1 MPGRPW
7 TLLPT
12 PGAVRQQGVIAPF
25 SRLYGSR
32 RRAGTDVFFMQK
44 EEEKMKK
51 RVISLLLALV
61 LAVSL
66 LPTAAWAA
74 RKTFETYFN
83 EVGLPATATNSTN
96 YSGKWKVTTKDG
108 GEVLKSGALNGSTAS
123 FTLTFTEDTHLSFEY
138 KVSSG
143 SDYNYFYLSKNGQEL
158 TSAGDQFGNNVG
170 WTPYT
175 LDVQKNDILKFG
187 YKKTAD
193 YVAKELDDCVYL
205 CNFTCGTPVVVTFHA
220 NGGTGD
226 DYTQNIYGGKGTLKA
241 NTFTSSGKVFAGW
254 ATAENGTV
262 VYPDG
267 ATIEN
272 VTSDFDLY
280 AVWGDAYTVT
290 FDNGGVR
297 STADVAQ
304 NTALGA
310 AKMPKDPT
318 KKGYTFEGWFNGE
331 TKLTADTVITGNV
344 IYTAKW
350 TPIRYTIK
358 FDRNAA
364 DAVGSMDDISAAYDE
379 EVKLPLCAF
388 TRDGYTFTGW
398 GSYKGEDKVKNLAG
412 KDGAVVTLKASWRG
426 LPVNVIANLN
436 YSDAE
441 NIVRTGAVGNNY
453 NYIVKTDGETQ
464 YSELKSP
471 VRPGYIFDGWY
482 DAAEGGSKISP
493 QYKFTAEDAEN
504 GKTLYAHWTKGIT
517 VHFDGNGYKSTIADK
532 TVKPDE
538 VFSKL
543 PYLSSYSYPANKT
556 LDGWYIKNDDGSFG
570 DAVTKDI
577 DFSSLD
583 EVTLIAKWRDYQY
596 IIKYNVMYNDKSSVT
611 GTMADQPAAFGQN
624 VQLNKCTFTRE
635 GYDFAGWAISSYGST
650 VKYKNGDIINRQWD
664 NWDSED
670 GEKYNLYAVWTQN
683 VFGKAMAAIQSK
695 LPTNNVVRTAG
706 DLGLPTSGDG
716 YTISYVSSNT
726 ELLSNSGMVVLPA
739 SGSATVTL
747 TATITDTVTSKTYTK
762 EYILTL
768 YSATTATTEA
778 ELNAAVSKLT
788 GNFKPVYGT
797 DTNAI
802 TAVEKKLLDAG
813 CEGIAVSIKEAV
825 TDSGNYSGIDQDGTI
840 HYYFNPGMT
849 KYGSYFYT
857 TFVLSKNGASVEKK
871 WYTSIDWDKAKVREA
886 LNTVADTLTVPE
898 TATADMTLPLNANG
912 KGWSKV
918 AWVSNDLALKIG
930 QASYYT
936 STYPIT
942 LNAAEDT
949 TVVLTA
955 TVKCNS
961 VDGVSVTRE
970 FACTVLGGT
979 STGVDYQAK
988 LDNALSAPGLRDFVT
1003 GKKLTADENGVYAVC
1018 NDIQFPTTRDLKIDG
1033 KYTPVVITSSDP
1045 GVIEAPTTPNSARVW
1060 VYRPLPGEAAKTV
1073 TLTMKILDRPNGP
1086 QPGDDLS
1093 TMRVLA
1099 SKEIK
1104 VTVQPLT
1111 QTEIDAEI
1119 ALMERVKVNYWN
1131 GIRNANT
1138 DQNNV
1143 TTDLHAFQE
1152 CYLGT
1157 DGSLTWAYD
1166 RKDLKNHGI
1175 VPVPLDNWYDQQ
1187 IWRLFRSSNA
1197 EVITHENLLVSRR
1210 EESKAVTVTSYLSS
1224 ETLGKY
1230 AEKYPQNADFQKLYQ
1245 QPVTVDLVVTGTQ
1258 YAQGNNEGRVQAA
1271 RRALAARPTVTV
1283 SFSLSGRGMG
1293 FAESDLK
1300 YAEGSTVYDVFSD
1313 LLAEHGYT
1321 CKRRGSYIAA
1331 ITSNSGITLE
1341 EFDEGKNSGWMYRV
1355 NGELVGRYMSAQGLE
1370 DGDRIELYF
1379 TSDWTSEPG
1388 AEGWQKPGKIETIVN
1403 ADGSVT
1409 KIETKSDGTVIETT
1423 TWRDGSTLT
1432 AETSPNGRVETV
1444 EKRADGTTVET
1455 VESAS
1460 GEITASVSVPK
1471 SVGST
1476 RVDIPVS
1483 KPTGSMVAVI
1493 VHPDGTEEIVKGSIV
1508 TETGVALR
1516 AEGDVRL
1523 KVIDNAKRF
1532 NDMANHWA
1540 KDAVE
1545 FASSRELFNGV
1556 GNDAFGP
1563 DRSMTRGMVS
1573 TVLARL
1579 AGADTAGGETWYA
1592 KGTVWAVENG
1602 ISDGTAPEQP
1612 VTREQLAAMLYRYA
1626 GSPAVS
1632 GELGFDDADS
1642 ISAWARDAV
1651 RWCVDNGIL
1660 NGVGGN
1666 RMTPQ
1671 DLARRGQVAAMLMR
1685 FLQATV

>member
-1 MPGRPW
+1 
-7 TLLPT
+7 
-12 PGAVRQQGVIAPF
+12 
-25 SRLYGSR
+25 
-32 RRAGTDVFFMQK
+32 
-44 EEEKMKK
+44 MKK

-61 LAVSL
+61 LALGL

-74 RKTFETYFN
+74 GTTVDDYFL
-83 EVGLPATATNSTN
+83 GMPISADGGSGTTAWKVSGEMLVSGNKGKN
-96 YSGKWKVTTKDG
+96 YST
-108 GEVLKSGALNGSTAS
+108 STL
-123 FTLTFTEDTHLSFEY
+123 TLTFTADTAISFEY
-138 KVSSG
+138 KVSSEEKYDKCTIKLG
-143 SDYNYFYLSKNGQEL
+143 STTIANAISGK
-158 TSAGDQFGNNVG
+158 GD
-170 WTPYT
+170 WTGYT
-175 LDVQKNDILKFG
+175 G
-187 YKKTAD
+187 TANTGD
-193 YVAKELDDCVYL
+193 RLIVTYEKDSGGEDNDDCVYL
-205 CNFTCGTPVVVTFHA
+205 RNFTCGTPVVVTFHA

-226 DYTQNIYGGKGTLKA
+226 DYTQNIYGGEGTLTA
-241 NTFTSSGKVFAGW
+241 NKFTKSGKVFAGW
-254 ATAENGTV
+254 ATSENGEV
-262 VYPDG
+262 VYADG
-267 ATIEN
+267 AKITAEDN
-272 VTSDFDLY
+272 TDLY

-290 FDNGGVR
+290 FDYNDGKTGNATV
-297 STADVAQ
+297 DVAQ
-304 NTALGA
+304 DTAIGA

-331 TKLTADTVITGNV
+331 TKLTAETVITGNV

-358 FDRNAA
+358 FDKNAA
-364 DAVGSMDDISAAYDE
+364 DAVGSMNDISATYDE
-379 EVKLPLCAF
+379 EVQLPLCAF
-388 TRDGYTFTGW
+388 TREGYTFTGW

-453 NYIVKTDGETQ
+453 NYIVKPDGGTQ

-471 VRPGYIFDGWY
+471 VRTGYIFDGWF
-482 DAAEGGSKISP
+482 DAAEGGNEITN
-493 QYKFTAEDAEN
+493 QYKFTAEDAE
-504 GKTLYAHWTKGIT
+504 KDVTLYAHWSEAVTITFDKNGGTFYCAEKKDIRKGT
-517 VHFDGNGYKSTIADK
+517 AYGSL
-532 TVKPDE
+532 PDASMSGKA
-538 VFSKL
+538 F
-543 PYLSSYSYPANKT
+543 
-556 LDGWYIKNDDGSFG
+556 DGWYTAKEGGTKVENDTIFNEDTTLYARYRNYQITVSFNANG
-570 DAVTKDI
+570 GTGEMEKLVCESK
-577 DFSSLD
+577 
-583 EVTLIAKWRDYQY
+583 VAK
-596 IIKYNVMYNDKSSVT
+596 KL
-611 GTMADQPAAFGQN
+611 P
-624 VQLNKCTFTRE
+624 KCTFTRE
-635 GYDFAGWAISSYGST
+635 GYDFTGWSTSSYYSSVSYADEAEYQKT
-650 VKYKNGDIINRQWD
+650 VTWGDTTAT
-664 NWDSED
+664 
-670 GEKYNLYAVWTQN
+670 LYAVW
-683 VFGKAMAAIQSK
+683 KANISKTAIDAINQKIPSD
-695 LPTNNVVRTAG
+695 NIIRTATE
-706 DLGLPTSGDG
+706 LPTSDAG
-716 YTISYVSSNT
+716 YTIAYTSDSALIDSDGRIT
-726 ELLSNSGMVVLPA
+726 LPA
-739 SGSATVTL
+739 SGSTEVTL
-747 TATITDTVTSKTYTK
+747 TATITDTKTSKTYTK

-918 AWVSNDLALKIG
+918 AWVSNDPALKIG

-955 TVKCNS
+955 TVTCNS
-961 VDGVSVTRE
+961 VDGVAVTRE
-970 FACTVLGGT
+970 FECTVPGGT

-988 LDNALSAPGLRDFVT
+988 LDNALSGVGLKDFVT
-1003 GKKLTADENGVYAVC
+1003 GKKLTEENGVYTTS

-1093 TMRVLA
+1093 AMRVLA

-1104 VTVQPLT
+1104 VIVQPLT
-1111 QTEIDAEI
+1111 QAEIDAEL
-1119 ALMERVKVNYWN
+1119 ALMAEVKANYWN

-1143 TTDLHAFQE
+1143 TTDLRAFQE
-1152 CYLGT
+1152 CYLNDNGE
-1157 DGSLTWAYD
+1157 LTWVYD
-1166 RKDLKNHGI
+1166 YKELKNHGI
-1175 VPVPLDNWYDQQ
+1175 IPDELDNWYDLQ

-1197 EVITHENLLVSRR
+1197 DVIAHENLLVTRQND
-1210 EESKAVTVTSYLSS
+1210 SKAVTITSYLSS

-1258 YAQGNNEGRVQAA
+1258 YAQGNNESRVQAA
-1271 RRALAARPTVTV
+1271 SRALAARPTVTV

-1331 ITSNSGITLE
+1331 ITSNGGVTLE

-1355 NGELVGRYMSAQGLE
+1355 NGELVRRYMSAQGLK

-1409 KIETKSDGTVIETT
+1409 KIETKSDGTTVETT
-1423 TWRDGSTLT
+1423 TKPDGSTT
-1432 AETSPNGRVETV
+1432 VAETKPDGSVSTV
-1444 EKRADGTTVET
+1444 EKRADGTEIKTAQP
-1455 VESAS
+1455 AS

-1523 KVIDNAKRF
+1523 KIIDNAKRF
-1532 NDMANHWA
+1532 NDMADHWA

>member
-1 MPGRPW
+1 
-7 TLLPT
+7 
-12 PGAVRQQGVIAPF
+12 
-25 SRLYGSR
+25 
-32 RRAGTDVFFMQK
+32 
-44 EEEKMKK
+44 MKK

-61 LAVSL
+61 LALGL

-74 RKTFETYFN
+74 GTTVDDYFL
-83 EVGLPATATNSTN
+83 GMPISADGGSGTTAWKVSGEMLVSGNKGKN
-96 YSGKWKVTTKDG
+96 YST
-108 GEVLKSGALNGSTAS
+108 STL
-123 FTLTFTEDTHLSFEY
+123 TLTFTADTAISFEY
-138 KVSSG
+138 KVSSEEKYDKCTIKLG
-143 SDYNYFYLSKNGQEL
+143 STTIANAISGKGDWTGYTGTANTGDRLIVTYEKDNGGE
-158 TSAGDQFGNNVG
+158 DN
-170 WTPYT
+170 
-175 LDVQKNDILKFG
+175 
-187 YKKTAD
+187 
-193 YVAKELDDCVYL
+193 DDCVYL
-205 CNFTCGTPVVVTFHA
+205 RNFACGTPLVVTFHA
-220 NGGTGD
+220 NGGTGA
-226 DYTQNIYGGKGTLKA
+226 DYTQNIYGGTGTLMA
-241 NTFTSSGKVFAGW
+241 NTFTNPGKVFAGW
-254 ATAENGTV
+254 ATSAGGAVE
-262 VYPDG
+262 YPDG
-267 ATIEN
+267 AEIKVESAT
-272 VTSDFDLY
+272 DLY
-280 AVWGDAYTVT
+280 AVWGEAYTVT
-290 FDNGGVR
+290 FDYNDSKTNNATVYI
-297 STADVAQ
+297 AQ
-304 NTALGA
+304 NTAIGA
-310 AKMPKDPT
+310 KIPTDPKKT
-318 KKGYTFEGWFNGE
+318 GYIFDGWFNGE
-331 TKLTADTVITGNV
+331 TKLTAETVIGGDVT
-344 IYTAKW
+344 YTAKW
-350 TPIRYTIK
+350 TAIRYIIVLNPGDGVGEKVTL
-358 FDRNAA
+358 
-364 DAVGSMDDISAAYDE
+364 DAVYDKE
-379 EVKLPLCAF
+379 IKLPVNTF
-388 TRDGYTFTGW
+388 TRDGYDFAGW
-398 GSYKGEDKVKNLAG
+398 SEWKSSASGSIQ
-412 KDGAVVTLKASWRG
+412 DGATISNKTATNGATYNLYAAWYGKEVTVT
-426 LPVNVIANLN
+426 VNFN
-436 YSDAE
+436 YDGST
-441 NIVRTGAVGNNY
+441 NTTRICTVGSNY
-453 NYIVKTDGETQ
+453 NYVHGE
-464 YSELKSP
+464 SGSNKLKDP
-471 VRPGYIFDGWY
+471 VRTGYIFDGWF
-482 DAAEGGSKISP
+482 DAAEGGNEIDYS
-493 QYKFTAEDAEN
+493 YNFTAEDAEN

-517 VHFDGNGYKSTIADK
+517 VHFDGNGYTKDIADK
-532 TVKPDE
+532 TVKPDQ
-538 VFSKL
+538 VSSSL
-543 PYLSSYSYPANKT
+543 PYLSDYYYPANKA
-556 LDGWYIKNDDGSFG
+556 LDGWYIKNADGSFG
-570 DAVTKDI
+570 EAVTKDTKF
-577 DFSSLD
+577 DGD

-596 IIKYNVMYNDKSSVT
+596 IIKYSLKYSDKASVT

-624 VQLNKCTFTRE
+624 VKLNKCTFTRE
-635 GYDFAGWAISSYGST
+635 GYDFAGWTTSSWDST
-650 VKYKNGDIINRQWD
+650 VTHQDGAIINRK
-664 NWDSED
+664 WDSWYNED
-670 GEKYNLYAVWTQN
+670 EEKYDLYAVWTQN
-683 VFGKAMAAIQSK
+683 VFGKAVEAIQNK
-695 LPTNNVVRTAG
+695 LPANNIIRAETT
-706 DLGLPTSGDG
+706 LPTSDTG
-716 YTISYVSSNT
+716 YTIAYTSESALISSDGKIT
-726 ELLSNSGMVVLPA
+726 LPESGTA
-739 SGSATVTL
+739 EITV
-747 TATITDTVTSKTYTK
+747 TATITDTATQKTYTK
-762 EYILTL
+762 EYTLTL
-768 YSATTATTEA
+768 YSADVAATEA
-778 ELNAAVSKLT
+778 ELNNAAAALGAK
-788 GNFKPVYGT
+788 NFVPVYGT

-802 TAVEKKLLDAG
+802 TAVEKKLLVAG

-825 TDSGNYSGIDQDGTI
+825 TDSGNYSGIEKDGTI
-840 HYYFNPGMT
+840 HYYFNPSMSG
-849 KYGSYFYT
+849 YGGYFYT
-857 TFVLSKNGASVEKK
+857 TFVLSKNGASVEKE
-871 WYTSIDWDKAKVREA
+871 WYTRIDWDKAKVREA

-898 TATADMTLPLNANG
+898 TATADMKLPLNANG
-912 KGWSKV
+912 KDWSKV
-918 AWVSNDLALKIG
+918 AWVSNDSALKIS

-936 STYPIT
+936 STYPVT

-955 TVKCNS
+955 TVTCNS
-961 VDGVSVTRE
+961 VNGVAVTRE
-970 FACTVLGGT
+970 FECTVPGGT

-988 LDNALSAPGLRDFVT
+988 LDNALFDIGLKDFVT
-1003 GKKLTADENGVYAVC
+1003 GEKLTEENGVYTTI
-1018 NDIQFPTTRDLKIDG
+1018 NDIQFPTTRNLKIDG

-1093 TMRVLA
+1093 AMRVLA

-1111 QTEIDAEI
+1111 QDEIDAEI
-1119 ALMERVKVNYWN
+1119 ALMAKVKAAYWD

-1152 CYLGT
+1152 CYLNDNGE
-1157 DGSLTWAYD
+1157 LTWVYD
-1166 RKDLKNHGI
+1166 YKELKNHGI
-1175 VPVPLDNWYDQQ
+1175 IPDELDNWYDLQ

-1197 EVITHENLLVSRR
+1197 DVVAHENLLVSRR

-1224 ETLGKY
+1224 ETLGRY
-1230 AEKYPQNADFQKLYQ
+1230 AEKYPQNADFQKLYK
-1245 QPVTVDLVVTGTQ
+1245 QPVTIDLVVTGTQ

-1331 ITSNSGITLE
+1331 ITSNSGVTLE

-1355 NGELVGRYMSAQGLE
+1355 NGELVGRYMSAQGLK

-1460 GEITASVSVPK
+1460 GGITASVSVPK

-1508 TETGVALR
+1508 TETGIALR

-1532 NDMANHWA
+1532 NDMADHWA

-1563 DRSMTRGMVS
+1563 DRSMTRGMVN

-1592 KGTVWAVENG
+1592 KGTAWAVENG

-1626 GSPAVS
+1626 GSPTVS
-1632 GELGFDDADS
+1632 GELSFDDTTVIS
-1642 ISAWARDAV
+1642 IWAYDAV

>member
-12 PGAVRQQGVIAPF
+12 PGAERHQGVFAPF

-44 EEEKMKK
+44 EDEKMKK

-74 RKTFETYFN
+74 ET
-83 EVGLPATATNSTN
+83 GPKGKGTADDP
-96 YSGKWKVTTKDG
+96 YLIEDAEDLAKVTGSGHYALANDIDLTDTKYAGKSITPALSDAFSGTFDG
-108 GEVLKSGALNGSTAS
+108 NRHTISGLCINT
-123 FTLTFTEDTHLSFEY
+123 
-138 KVSSG
+138 K
-143 SDYNYFYLSKNGQEL
+143 SKNG
-158 TSAGDQFGNNVG
+158 VG
-170 WTPYT
+170 
-175 LDVQKNDILKFG
+175 LF
-187 YKKTAD
+187 
-193 YVAKELDDCVYL
+193 
-205 CNFTCGTPVVVTFHA
+205 
-220 NGGTGD
+220 
-226 DYTQNIYGGKGTLKA
+226 
-241 NTFTSSGKVFAGW
+241 
-254 ATAENGTV
+254 GTV
-262 VYPDG
+262 NG
-267 ATIEN
+267 ASI
-272 VTSDFDLY
+272 
-280 AVWGDAYTVT
+280 
-290 FDNGGVR
+290 
-297 STADVAQ
+297 Q
-304 NTALGA
+304 NL
-310 AKMPKDPT
+310 KV
-318 KKGYTFEGWFNGE
+318 EG
-331 TKLTADTVITGNV
+331 
-344 IYTAKW
+344 
-350 TPIRYTIK
+350 
-358 FDRNAA
+358 
-364 DAVGSMDDISAAYDE
+364 
-379 EVKLPLCAF
+379 
-388 TRDGYTFTGW
+388 
-398 GSYKGEDKVKNLAG
+398 
-412 KDGAVVTLKASWRG
+412 
-426 LPVNVIANLN
+426 
-436 YSDAE
+436 
-441 NIVRTGAVGNNY
+441 
-453 NYIVKTDGETQ
+453 
-464 YSELKSP
+464 
-471 VRPGYIFDGWY
+471 
-482 DAAEGGSKISP
+482 
-493 QYKFTAEDAEN
+493 
-504 GKTLYAHWTKGIT
+504 
-517 VHFDGNGYKSTIADK
+517 
-532 TVKPDE
+532 
-538 VFSKL
+538 
-543 PYLSSYSYPANKT
+543 
-556 LDGWYIKNDDGSFG
+556 
-570 DAVTKDI
+570 
-577 DFSSLD
+577 
-583 EVTLIAKWRDYQY
+583 
-596 IIKYNVMYNDKSSVT
+596 SVT
-611 GTMADQPAAFGQN
+611 GTNSGFVGGIVGKTQGNVTITNCSFTGSVSATKSGSSNGAGGIVGRVNAGTLKVENCANHATVTAEKASAAGIIGHGGTNEVTITNCYNDGAISGQWYPSGICAQNTNDTSTIQECFNSGSISNTNGGTYCAGISANFKGEAPNCYRTEPGSENVGNNKNGTSILLKNSDAVKNELTDIGFLVSDDGKVSLPWETSSTPAEKNPRITISGNKTMNQTTDGSKQSTTLEAKQVDIDDAQDVEWTIESGADVIELEQPAGANEHNSSIIVKELQPGLATIRATAGDYIATADIRIIPYISALE
-624 VQLNKCTFTRE
+624 LNGTP
-635 GYDFAGWAISSYGST
+635 AA
-650 VKYKNGDIINRQWD
+650 
-664 NWDSED
+664 
-670 GEKYNLYAVWTQN
+670 GEKYKVTVNILDGKLYDEEKYGKLTGFKWTYSDN
-683 VFGKAMAAIQSK
+683 YYD
-695 LPTNNVVRTAG
+695 TTTA
-706 DLGLPTSGDG
+706 TSISGDG
-716 YTISYVSSNT
+716 MEIMVPAGTEGKHLSVSLYTHGQNMIPNSIGGYYKVIEDSNSAA
-726 ELLSNSGMVVLPA
+726 LSNDKADLTIPTEDIKAPTTLELPLSGKRGSAIVWTSSDPDIISDTGVVTLPQET
-739 SGSATVTL
+739 ATVTL
-747 TATITDTVTSKTYTK
+747 TATLTYNGKTEIKTFTIKVWSQAAVDAEGDSEKIEAAIGKLSTLQPQFGKDSNVQTMVETRLANAGFSGVGVMYTGKTPMSATEKEAHSDISENGNITYFYTDLTTTDLTTTLQRFDTYKASFMLTCGRETKTVEIWVTVYWDADKVRDFMTK
-762 EYILTL
+762 EVLDQTTLPELTEKNLTL
-768 YSATTATTEA
+768 PASGKWTTISWTSSDPT
-778 ELNAAVSKLT
+778 
-788 GNFKPVYGT
+788 
-797 DTNAI
+797 I
-802 TAVEKKLLDAG
+802 
-813 CEGIAVSIKEAV
+813 IA
-825 TDSGNYSGIDQDGTI
+825 NDGTI
-840 HYYFNPGMT
+840 T
-849 KYGSYFYT
+849 RST
-857 TFVLSKNGASVEKK
+857 
-871 WYTSIDWDKAKVREA
+871 IDQ
-886 LNTVADTLTVPE
+886 
-898 TATADMTLPLNANG
+898 
-912 KGWSKV
+912 
-918 AWVSNDLALKIG
+918 
-930 QASYYT
+930 QA
-936 STYPIT
+936 
-942 LNAAEDT
+942 
-949 TVVLTA
+949 VLTA
-955 TVKCNS
+955 TFTFNFTSDVTGNEQPIVLYKVFEVTVKGNA
-961 VDGVSVTRE
+961 DAADR
-970 FACTVLGGT
+970 AAL
-979 STGVDYQAK
+979 YQQK
-988 LDNALSAPGLRDFVT
+988 LNDALAAPGLKDFVT
-1003 GKKLTADENGVYAVC
+1003 GAKLTADANGVYTTS

-1093 TMRVLA
+1093 AMRVLA

-1104 VTVQPLT
+1104 VIVQPLT
-1111 QTEIDAEI
+1111 QAEIDAEL
-1119 ALMERVKVNYWN
+1119 ALMAEVKANYWN

-1143 TTDLHAFQE
+1143 TTDLRAFQE
-1152 CYLGT
+1152 CYLNDNGE
-1157 DGSLTWAYD
+1157 LTWVYD
-1166 RKDLKNHGI
+1166 YKELKNHGI
-1175 VPVPLDNWYDQQ
+1175 IPDELDNWYDLQ

-1197 EVITHENLLVSRR
+1197 DVIAHENLLVTRQND
-1210 EESKAVTVTSYLSS
+1210 SKAVTITSYLSS

-1258 YAQGNNEGRVQAA
+1258 YAQGNNESRVQAA
-1271 RRALAARPTVTV
+1271 SRALAARPTVTV

-1331 ITSNSGITLE
+1331 ITSNSGVTLE

-1355 NGELVGRYMSAQGLE
+1355 NGELVGRYMSAQGLN

-1388 AEGWQKPGKIETIVN
+1388 AEGWQKPDRIETIVN

-1460 GEITASVSVPK
+1460 GGITASVSVPK

-1493 VHPDGTEEIVKGSIV
+1493 VHPDGTEEIVRGSVV
-1508 TETGVALR
+1508 TETGIALR
-1516 AEGDVRL
+1516 AEGNVQL
-1523 KVIDNAKRF
+1523 KIIDNAKRF
-1532 NDMANHWA
+1532 NDMADHWA

-1563 DRSMTRGMVS
+1563 DRSMTRGMVG

-1592 KGTVWAVENG
+1592 KGTAWAVENG

>member
-12 PGAVRQQGVIAPF
+12 PGAERHQGVFAPF

-44 EEEKMKK
+44 EDEKMKK

-74 RKTFETYFN
+74 ET
-83 EVGLPATATNSTN
+83 GPKGKGTADDP
-96 YSGKWKVTTKDG
+96 YLIEDAEDLAKVTGSGHYALANDIDLTDTKYAGKSITPALSDAFSGTFDG
-108 GEVLKSGALNGSTAS
+108 NRHTISGLCINT
-123 FTLTFTEDTHLSFEY
+123 
-138 KVSSG
+138 K
-143 SDYNYFYLSKNGQEL
+143 SKNG
-158 TSAGDQFGNNVG
+158 VG
-170 WTPYT
+170 
-175 LDVQKNDILKFG
+175 LF
-187 YKKTAD
+187 
-193 YVAKELDDCVYL
+193 
-205 CNFTCGTPVVVTFHA
+205 
-220 NGGTGD
+220 
-226 DYTQNIYGGKGTLKA
+226 
-241 NTFTSSGKVFAGW
+241 
-254 ATAENGTV
+254 GTV
-262 VYPDG
+262 NG
-267 ATIEN
+267 ASI
-272 VTSDFDLY
+272 
-280 AVWGDAYTVT
+280 
-290 FDNGGVR
+290 
-297 STADVAQ
+297 Q
-304 NTALGA
+304 NL
-310 AKMPKDPT
+310 KV
-318 KKGYTFEGWFNGE
+318 EG
-331 TKLTADTVITGNV
+331 
-344 IYTAKW
+344 
-350 TPIRYTIK
+350 
-358 FDRNAA
+358 
-364 DAVGSMDDISAAYDE
+364 
-379 EVKLPLCAF
+379 
-388 TRDGYTFTGW
+388 
-398 GSYKGEDKVKNLAG
+398 
-412 KDGAVVTLKASWRG
+412 
-426 LPVNVIANLN
+426 
-436 YSDAE
+436 
-441 NIVRTGAVGNNY
+441 
-453 NYIVKTDGETQ
+453 
-464 YSELKSP
+464 
-471 VRPGYIFDGWY
+471 
-482 DAAEGGSKISP
+482 
-493 QYKFTAEDAEN
+493 
-504 GKTLYAHWTKGIT
+504 
-517 VHFDGNGYKSTIADK
+517 
-532 TVKPDE
+532 
-538 VFSKL
+538 
-543 PYLSSYSYPANKT
+543 
-556 LDGWYIKNDDGSFG
+556 
-570 DAVTKDI
+570 
-577 DFSSLD
+577 
-583 EVTLIAKWRDYQY
+583 
-596 IIKYNVMYNDKSSVT
+596 SVT
-611 GTMADQPAAFGQN
+611 GTNSGFVGGIVGKTQGNVTITNCSFTGSVSATKSGSSNGAGGIVGRVNAGTLKVENCANHATVTAEKASAAGIIGHGGTNEVTITNCYNDGAISGQWYPSGICAQNTNDTSTIQECFNSGSISNTNGGTYCAGISANFKGEAPNCYRTEPGSENVGNNKNGTSILLKNSDAVKNELTDIGFLVSDDGKVSLPWETSSTPAEKNPRITISGNKTMNQTTDGSKQSTTLEAKQVDIDDAQDVEWTIESGADVIELEQPAGANEHNSSIIVKELQPGLATIRATAGDYIATADIRIIPYISALE
-624 VQLNKCTFTRE
+624 LNGTP
-635 GYDFAGWAISSYGST
+635 AA
-650 VKYKNGDIINRQWD
+650 
-664 NWDSED
+664 
-670 GEKYNLYAVWTQN
+670 GEKYKVTVNILDGKLYDEEKYGKLTGFKWTYSDN
-683 VFGKAMAAIQSK
+683 YYD
-695 LPTNNVVRTAG
+695 TTTA
-706 DLGLPTSGDG
+706 TSISGDG
-716 YTISYVSSNT
+716 MEIMVPAGTEGKHLSVSLYTHGQNMIPNSIGGYYKVIEDSNSAA
-726 ELLSNSGMVVLPA
+726 LSNDKADLTIPTEDIKAPTTLELPLSGKRGSAIVWTSSDPDIISDTGVVTLPQET
-739 SGSATVTL
+739 ATVTL
-747 TATITDTVTSKTYTK
+747 TATLTYNGKTEIKTFTIKVWSQAAVDAEGDSEKIEAAIGKLSTLQPQFGKDSNVQTMVETRLANAGFSGVGVMYTGKTPMSATEKEAHSDISENGNITYFYTDLTTTDLTTTLQRFDTYKASFMLTCGRETKTVEIWVTVYWDADKVRDFMTK
-762 EYILTL
+762 EVLDQTTLPELTEKNLTL
-768 YSATTATTEA
+768 PASGKWTTISWTSSDPT
-778 ELNAAVSKLT
+778 
-788 GNFKPVYGT
+788 
-797 DTNAI
+797 I
-802 TAVEKKLLDAG
+802 
-813 CEGIAVSIKEAV
+813 IA
-825 TDSGNYSGIDQDGTI
+825 NDGTI
-840 HYYFNPGMT
+840 T
-849 KYGSYFYT
+849 RST
-857 TFVLSKNGASVEKK
+857 
-871 WYTSIDWDKAKVREA
+871 IDQ
-886 LNTVADTLTVPE
+886 
-898 TATADMTLPLNANG
+898 
-912 KGWSKV
+912 
-918 AWVSNDLALKIG
+918 
-930 QASYYT
+930 QA
-936 STYPIT
+936 
-942 LNAAEDT
+942 
-949 TVVLTA
+949 VLTA
-955 TVKCNS
+955 TFTFNFISDVTGNEQPIVLYKVFEVTVKGNA
-961 VDGVSVTRE
+961 DAADR
-970 FACTVLGGT
+970 AAL
-979 STGVDYQAK
+979 YQQK
-988 LDNALSAPGLRDFVT
+988 LNDALAAPGLKDFVT
-1003 GKKLTADENGVYAVC
+1003 GAKLTADANGVYTTS

-1093 TMRVLA
+1093 AMRVLA

-1111 QTEIDAEI
+1111 QDEIDAEI
-1119 ALMERVKVNYWN
+1119 ALMERVKVKVNYWN
-1131 GIRNANT
+1131 GIRNANVER
-1138 DQNNV
+1138 DNV

-1152 CYLGT
+1152 CYLNDNGE
-1157 DGSLTWAYD
+1157 LTWVYD
-1166 RKDLKNHGI
+1166 REDLKNHGI

-1197 EVITHENLLVSRR
+1197 GVVAHENLLVTRQGD
-1210 EESKAVTVTSYLSS
+1210 SKAVTITSYLSS

-1230 AEKYPQNADFQKLYQ
+1230 AEKYPQNADFQKLYK
-1245 QPVTVDLVVTGTQ
+1245 QPVTIDLVVTGTQ

-1271 RRALAARPTVTV
+1271 KRALAVRPTVTV

-1293 FAESDLK
+1293 FTESNLE

-1313 LLAEHGYT
+1313 LLAEHRYT

-1331 ITSNSGITLE
+1331 ITSNSGVTLE

-1355 NGELVGRYMSAQGLE
+1355 NGELVGRYMSAQGLN

-1388 AEGWQKPGKIETIVN
+1388 AEGWQKPDRIETIVN

-1493 VHPDGTEEIVKGSIV
+1493 VHPDGTEEIVRGSVV

-1523 KVIDNAKRF
+1523 KIIDNAKSF
-1532 NDMANHWA
+1532 NDMADHWA

-1556 GNDAFGP
+1556 GNGAFGP

>member
-1 MPGRPW
+1 
-7 TLLPT
+7 
-12 PGAVRQQGVIAPF
+12 
-25 SRLYGSR
+25 
-32 RRAGTDVFFMQK
+32 
-44 EEEKMKK
+44 MKK
-51 RVISLLLALV
+51 RLLSLALAFV
-61 LAVSL
+61 LAFSL
-66 LPTAAWAA
+66 
-74 RKTFETYFN
+74 
-83 EVGLPATATNSTN
+83 LPATAFAATKTLSEYFNGMPISANGGT
-96 YSGKWKVTTKDG
+96 GTTAWKVSGDTLMSG
-108 GEVLKSGALNGSTAS
+108 SAGKSHSTS
-123 FTLTFTEDTHLSFEY
+123 TLTLTFTADTAISFEY
-138 KVSSG
+138 RVSSEEKYDKCTITLG
-143 SDYNYFYLSKNGQEL
+143 STTIANAISGDGDWTGYTGTAKNG
-158 TSAGDQFGNNVG
+158 DQLVV
-170 WTPYT
+170 T
-175 LDVQKNDILKFG
+175 
-187 YKKTAD
+187 YKKD
-193 YVAKELDDCVYL
+193 GSGDKHDDCVYL
-205 CNFTCGTPVVVTFHA
+205 RKFTCGTPVVVTFHA
-220 NGGTGD
+220 NGGTGA

-241 NTFTSSGKVFAGW
+241 NTFINSGKVFAGW
-254 ATAENGTV
+254 ATEADGEV

-280 AVWGDAYTVT
+280 AVWGDACTVR
-290 FDNGGVR
+290 FVNGE
-297 STADVAQ
+297 STRTVDVAK
-304 NTALGA
+304 NTAIGTKIPA
-310 AKMPKDPT
+310 DPKKT
-318 KKGYTFEGWFNGE
+318 GYIFAGWFNGE
-331 TKLTADTVITGNV
+331 TKLTAETTITSDV
-344 IYTAKW
+344 TYTAKW
-350 TPIRYTIK
+350 TPITYTIEL
-358 FDRNAA
+358 NAGGGVGEKVTL
-364 DAVGSMDDISAAYDE
+364 DAVYDQD
-379 EVKLPLCAF
+379 VTLPKNTF
-388 TRDGYTFTGW
+388 TRDGYDFVGW
-398 GSYKGEDKVKNLAG
+398 GNYSGATSASTANQATIKNLANRN
-412 KDGAVVTLKASWRG
+412 GAVVTLYAVWKG
-426 LPVNVIANLN
+426 KEVKVTLDFN
-436 YSDAE
+436 YKGAE
-441 NIVRTGAVGNNY
+441 PIERTGSVGGNFNY
-453 NYIVKTDGETQ
+453 DNGKFSSIETQ
-464 YSELKSP
+464 K
-471 VRPGYIFDGWY
+471 RTGYLFDGWF
-482 DAAEGGSKISP
+482 DAAEGDNEITN
-493 QYKFTAEDAEN
+493 QYKFTAKDAEE
-504 GKTLYAHWTKGIT
+504 GVTLYAHWTKGIT
-517 VHFDGNGYKSTIADK
+517 VHFDGNGYESTIADK

-543 PYLSSYSYPANKT
+543 PYLFSYSYPANKA
-556 LDGWYIKNDDGSFG
+556 LDGWYIKNSDGSFG
-570 DAVTKDI
+570 EAVNKDT

-596 IIKYNVMYNDKSSVT
+596 IIKFNIKNADKSSVN
-611 GTMADQPAAFGQN
+611 GTMADQPAPFGKD
-624 VQLNKCTFTRE
+624 VKLSKCAFTRE
-635 GYDFAGWAISSYGST
+635 GYDFAGWATSSHGP
-650 VKYKNGDIINRQWD
+650 VKYQDEATINRE
-664 NWDSED
+664 WDSWDSDD
-670 GEKYNLYAVWTQN
+670 GETHSLYAVWTQN
-683 VFGKAMAAIQSK
+683 AFGRAVAAIQSK
-695 LPTNNVVRTAG
+695 LPADNIARIAG

-726 ELLSNSGMVVLPA
+726 ELLSDSGIVVLPA
-739 SGSATVTL
+739 SGSAKVTL
-747 TATITDTVTSKTYTK
+747 TATITDKATQETYTK
-762 EYILTL
+762 EYALTL
-768 YSATTATTEA
+768 YSADVAATEA
-778 ELNAAVSKLT
+778 ELNNAVSKLT
-788 GNFKPVYGT
+788 GNFTPVYGT

-802 TAVEKKLLDAG
+802 TAVEKKLLVAG
-813 CEGIAVSIKEAV
+813 CEGITVSVKEAV
-825 TDSGNYSGIDQDGTI
+825 ADSNGYAGIDRDGTI
-840 HYYFNPGMT
+840 HYYFNPNMR
-849 KYGSYFYT
+849 GSGGYFDT
-857 TFVLSKNGASVEKK
+857 TFVLSKNGASVEKE
-871 WYTSIDWDKAKVREA
+871 WRTNIDWDKAKVREA

-898 TATADMTLPLNANG
+898 TATADMKLPQIADEETWSNVTWSSSDTNALAIGSAPYYPYYSPYPVTLKN
-912 KGWSKV
+912 
-918 AWVSNDLALKIG
+918 VS
-930 QASYYT
+930 
-936 STYPIT
+936 
-942 LNAAEDT
+942 EDT

-955 TVKCNS
+955 TVTCNS
-961 VDGVSVTRE
+961 VDGVAVTRE
-970 FACTVLGGT
+970 FECTVPGGT

-988 LDNALSAPGLRDFVT
+988 LDNALFDIGLKDFVT
-1003 GKKLTADENGVYAVC
+1003 GEKLTEENGVYTTI
-1018 NDIQFPTTRDLKIDG
+1018 NDIQFPTTRNLKIDG

-1060 VYRPLPGEAAKTV
+1060 VYRPLPDEAAKTV

-1099 SKEIK
+1099 SKGIK

-1111 QTEIDAEI
+1111 QDEIDAEI
-1119 ALMERVKVNYWN
+1119 ALMAKVKAAYWD

-1152 CYLGT
+1152 CYLNDNGE
-1157 DGSLTWAYD
+1157 LTWVYD
-1166 RKDLKNHGI
+1166 REDLKNHGI

-1197 EVITHENLLVSRR
+1197 DVVAHENLLVTRQGD
-1210 EESKAVTVTSYLSS
+1210 SKAVTITSYLSS
-1224 ETLGKY
+1224 ETLGRY
-1230 AEKYPQNADFQKLYQ
+1230 AEKYPQNADFQKLYK

-1271 RRALAARPTVTV
+1271 KRALAARPTVTV

-1293 FAESDLK
+1293 FPEESNLK

-1313 LLAEHGYT
+1313 RLAEHRYT

-1331 ITSNSGITLE
+1331 ITSDSGVTLE

-1355 NGELVGRYMSAQGLE
+1355 NGELVGRYMSAQGLK

-1493 VHPDGTEEIVKGSIV
+1493 VHPDGTEEIVKGSVV

-1516 AEGDVRL
+1516 AEGNVRL
-1523 KVIDNAKRF
+1523 KIIDNAKSF
-1532 NDMANHWA
+1532 NDMADHWA

>member
-1 MPGRPW
+1 MKKRALSLLMAFIMVVG
-7 TLLPT
+7 LLPT
-12 PGAVRQQGVIAPF
+12 
-25 SRLYGSR
+25 
-32 RRAGTDVFFMQK
+32 T
-44 EEEKMKK
+44 
-51 RVISLLLALV
+51 
-61 LAVSL
+61 
-66 LPTAAWAA
+66 AWAA
-74 RKTFETYFN
+74 RKTLSEYFN
-83 EVGLPATATNSTN
+83 GMPISANGGTGTTA
-96 YSGKWKVTTKDG
+96 WKVSGDMLMSG
-108 GEVLKSGALNGSTAS
+108 NAGKSYSTS
-123 FTLTFTEDTHLSFEY
+123 TLTLTFTADTAVSFEY
-138 KVSSG
+138 KVSSEENCDKCTITLG
-143 SDYNYFYLSKNGQEL
+143 DTTIVKDLSGNGDW
-158 TSAGDQFGNNVG
+158 TGYTGTANTGDRLIV
-170 WTPYT
+170 T
-175 LDVQKNDILKFG
+175 
-187 YKKTAD
+187 YKKD
-193 YVAKELDDCVYL
+193 SGGDKNDDCVYL
-205 CNFTCGTPVVVTFHA
+205 RNFTCGTPVVVTLHA
-220 NGGTGD
+220 NNGTD
-226 DYTQNIYGGKGTLKA
+226 ETSTQNIYGGKGTLAA
-241 NTFTSSGKVFAGW
+241 NRFTNPNKVFAGW

-267 ATIEN
+267 AEITAKNNI
-272 VTSDFDLY
+272 DLY

-290 FDNGGVR
+290 FDYNDGKTGNATV
-297 STADVAQ
+297 DVAQ
-304 NTALGA
+304 NTAIDTKIPA
-310 AKMPKDPT
+310 EPT

-331 TKLTADTVITGNV
+331 DKLTAKTVITDDV

-350 TPIRYTIK
+350 TPISYTIAL
-358 FDRNAA
+358 NPGEG
-364 DAVGSMDDISAAYDE
+364 VGEKVTLDAAYDQ
-379 EVKLPLCAF
+379 EVTLPKNTF
-388 TRDGYTFTGW
+388 TREGYDFNGW
-398 GSYKGEDKVKNLAG
+398 GTSASASYGPIEDGAAVKNLTG
-412 KDGAVVTLKASWRG
+412 KADATYNLYAAWKGKEVKVTL
-426 LPVNVIANLN
+426 NFN
-436 YSDAE
+436 YEGAE
-441 NIVRTGAVGNNY
+441 PIERTGSVGSTKYYAKIDDPVRTGY
-453 NYIVKTDGETQ
+453 
-464 YSELKSP
+464 L
-471 VRPGYIFDGWY
+471 FDGWF
-482 DAAEGGSKISP
+482 DAAEGGNEITN
-493 QYKFTAEDAEN
+493 QYKFTAKDAEK
-504 GKTLYAHWTKGIT
+504 GVTLYAHWSEAVTITFDANGGSCNQKPKDIKKGT
-517 VHFDGNGYKSTIADK
+517 AYGF
-532 TVKPDE
+532 
-538 VFSKL
+538 L
-543 PYLSSYSYPANKT
+543 PTASLSGKAF
-556 LDGWYIKNDDGSFG
+556 DGWYTAKDGGTKVENDTIFNKDTTLYARYRNYQITVSFNANG
-570 DAVTKDI
+570 GTGEMEKLVCESK
-577 DFSSLD
+577 
-583 EVTLIAKWRDYQY
+583 VAK
-596 IIKYNVMYNDKSSVT
+596 KL
-611 GTMADQPAAFGQN
+611 P
-624 VQLNKCTFTRE
+624 KCTFTRE
-635 GYDFAGWAISSYGST
+635 GYDFEKWTNTKSSWST
-650 VKYKNGDIINRQWD
+650 PTYY
-664 NWDSED
+664 ED
-670 GEKYNLYAVWTQN
+670 EAEYTYPYTAYRDTTTTLYALWKEN
-683 VFGKAMAAIQSK
+683 ISKAAIDAMNEVIPSDNIIRAE
-695 LPTNNVVRTAG
+695 TT
-706 DLGLPTSGDG
+706 LPTSGEG
-716 YTISYVSSNT
+716 YTISYSSSNT
-726 ELLSNSGMVVLPA
+726 ELLSDSGAVTLPE
-739 SGSATVTL
+739 SGSAKVTL
-747 TATITDTVTSKTYTK
+747 TATITDTKTSKTYTK

-768 YSATTATTEA
+768 YSATTATTEV

-813 CEGIAVSIKEAV
+813 CEGITVSVKEAV
-825 TDSGNYSGIDQDGTI
+825 ADSNGYAGIDRDGTI

-871 WYTSIDWDKAKVREA
+871 WYASIDWDKAKVREA

-918 AWVSNDLALKIG
+918 AWVSNDPALKIG

-955 TVKCNS
+955 TVTCNS
-961 VDGVSVTRE
+961 VDGVAVTRE
-970 FACTVLGGT
+970 FECTVPGGT

-988 LDNALSAPGLRDFVT
+988 LDNALSDVGLKDFVT
-1003 GKKLTADENGVYAVC
+1003 GEKLKADETGVYTTV

-1033 KYTPVVITSSDP
+1033 KYTPVVITGSDP

-1060 VYRPLPGEAAKTV
+1060 VYRPLPDEAAKTV
-1073 TLTMKILDRPNGP
+1073 TLTVKILDRPSGP

-1093 TMRVLA
+1093 AMRVLA

-1111 QTEIDAEI
+1111 QDEIKAEI
-1119 ALMERVKVNYWN
+1119 ALMERVKVKVNYWN

-1152 CYLGT
+1152 CYLNDNGE
-1157 DGSLTWAYD
+1157 LTWVYD
-1166 RKDLKNHGI
+1166 RKHLKNHGI

-1197 EVITHENLLVSRR
+1197 DVVAHENLLVTRQGD
-1210 EESKAVTVTSYLSS
+1210 SKAVTITSYLSS
-1224 ETLGKY
+1224 ETLGRY
-1230 AEKYPQNADFQKLYQ
+1230 AEKYPQNADFQKLYK
-1245 QPVTVDLVVTGTQ
+1245 QPVTIDLVVTGTQ
-1258 YAQGNNEGRVQAA
+1258 YAQGVSNTVRMQAA
-1271 RRALAARPTVTV
+1271 KRALAVRPTVTV

-1293 FAESDLK
+1293 FTESNLE

-1313 LLAEHGYT
+1313 LLAEHRYT

-1331 ITSNSGITLE
+1331 ITSNSGVTLE

-1355 NGELVGRYMSAQGLE
+1355 NGELVGRYMSAQGLN

-1388 AEGWQKPGKIETIVN
+1388 AEGWQKPDRIETIVN

-1460 GEITASVSVPK
+1460 GGITASVSVPK

-1493 VHPDGTEEIVKGSIV
+1493 VHPDGTEEIVRGSVV

-1516 AEGDVRL
+1516 AEGNVQL
-1523 KVIDNAKRF
+1523 KIIDNAKRF
-1532 NDMANHWA
+1532 NDMADHWA

-1563 DRSMTRGMVS
+1563 DRSMTRGMVG

-1592 KGTVWAVENG
+1592 KGTAWAVENG

>member
-1 MPGRPW
+1 
-7 TLLPT
+7 
-12 PGAVRQQGVIAPF
+12 
-25 SRLYGSR
+25 
-32 RRAGTDVFFMQK
+32 
-44 EEEKMKK
+44 MKK

-61 LAVSL
+61 LALGL

-74 RKTFETYFN
+74 GTTVDDYFL
-83 EVGLPATATNSTN
+83 GMPISADGGSGTTAWKVSGEMLVSGNKGKN
-96 YSGKWKVTTKDG
+96 YST
-108 GEVLKSGALNGSTAS
+108 STL
-123 FTLTFTEDTHLSFEY
+123 TLTFTADTAISFEY
-138 KVSSG
+138 KVSSEEKYDKCTIKLG
-143 SDYNYFYLSKNGQEL
+143 STTIANAISGK
-158 TSAGDQFGNNVG
+158 GD
-170 WTPYT
+170 WTGYT
-175 LDVQKNDILKFG
+175 G
-187 YKKTAD
+187 TANTGD
-193 YVAKELDDCVYL
+193 RLIVTYEKDSGGEDNDDCVYL
-205 CNFTCGTPVVVTFHA
+205 RNFTCGTPVVVTFHA

-226 DYTQNIYGGKGTLKA
+226 DYTQNIYGGEGTLTA
-241 NTFTSSGKVFAGW
+241 NKFTKSGKVFAGW
-254 ATAENGTV
+254 ATSENGEV
-262 VYPDG
+262 VYADG
-267 ATIEN
+267 AKITAEDN
-272 VTSDFDLY
+272 TDLY

-290 FDNGGVR
+290 FDYNDGKTGNATV
-297 STADVAQ
+297 DVAQ
-304 NTALGA
+304 DTAIGA

-331 TKLTADTVITGNV
+331 TKLTAETVITGNV

-358 FDRNAA
+358 FDKNAA
-364 DAVGSMDDISAAYDE
+364 DAVGSMNDISATYDE
-379 EVKLPLCAF
+379 EVQLPLCAF
-388 TRDGYTFTGW
+388 TREGYTFTGW

-453 NYIVKTDGETQ
+453 NYIVKPDGGTQ
-464 YSELKSP
+464 YSELESP
-471 VRPGYIFDGWY
+471 VRPGYIFDGWF
-482 DAAEGGSKISP
+482 DAAEGGNEITN
-493 QYKFTAEDAEN
+493 QYKFTAEDAE
-504 GKTLYAHWTKGIT
+504 KDVTLYAHWSKAVTITFDKNGGTFYYAEKKDIRKGT
-517 VHFDGNGYKSTIADK
+517 AYGS
-532 TVKPDE
+532 
-538 VFSKL
+538 L
-543 PYLSSYSYPANKT
+543 PEASMSGKAF
-556 LDGWYIKNDDGSFG
+556 DGWYTAKDGGTKVENDTIFNKDTTLYARYRNYQITVSFNANG
-570 DAVTKDI
+570 GTGEMEKLVCESK
-577 DFSSLD
+577 
-583 EVTLIAKWRDYQY
+583 VAK
-596 IIKYNVMYNDKSSVT
+596 KL
-611 GTMADQPAAFGQN
+611 P
-624 VQLNKCTFTRE
+624 KCTFTRE
-635 GYDFAGWAISSYGST
+635 GYDFEKWTNTKSSWST
-650 VKYKNGDIINRQWD
+650 PTYY
-664 NWDSED
+664 ED
-670 GEKYNLYAVWTQN
+670 EAEYTYPYTAYRDTTTTLYALW
-683 VFGKAMAAIQSK
+683 KANISKAAIDAMNELIPSDNIIRAE
-695 LPTNNVVRTAG
+695 TT
-706 DLGLPTSGDG
+706 LPTSGEG
-716 YTISYVSSNT
+716 YTISYSSSNT
-726 ELLSNSGMVVLPA
+726 ELLSDSGAVTPPE
-739 SGSATVTL
+739 SGSAKVTL
-747 TATITDTVTSKTYTK
+747 TATITDTKTSKTYTK

-918 AWVSNDLALKIG
+918 AWVSNDPALKIG

-955 TVKCNS
+955 TVTCNS
-961 VDGVSVTRE
+961 VDGVAVTRE
-970 FACTVLGGT
+970 FECTVPGGT

-988 LDNALSAPGLRDFVT
+988 LDNALSGVGLKDFVT
-1003 GKKLTADENGVYAVC
+1003 GKKLTEENGVYTTS

-1093 TMRVLA
+1093 AMHVLA

-1104 VTVQPLT
+1104 VIVQPLT
-1111 QTEIDAEI
+1111 QAEIDAEI
-1119 ALMERVKVNYWN
+1119 ALMAKVKAAYWD

-1152 CYLGT
+1152 CYLNDNGE
-1157 DGSLTWAYD
+1157 LTWVYD
-1166 RKDLKNHGI
+1166 YKELKNHGI
-1175 VPVPLDNWYDQQ
+1175 IPDELDNWYDLQ

-1197 EVITHENLLVSRR
+1197 DVIAHENLLVTRQND
-1210 EESKAVTVTSYLSS
+1210 SKAVTITSYLSS

-1258 YAQGNNEGRVQAA
+1258 YAQGNNESRVQAA
-1271 RRALAARPTVTV
+1271 SRALAARPTVTV

-1331 ITSNSGITLE
+1331 ITSNSGVMLE

-1355 NGELVGRYMSAQGLE
+1355 NGELVRRYMSAQGLE

-1409 KIETKSDGTVIETT
+1409 KIETKSDGTTVETT
-1423 TWRDGSTLT
+1423 TKPDGSTT
-1432 AETSPNGRVETV
+1432 VAETKPDGSVSTV
-1444 EKRADGTTVET
+1444 EKRADGTEIKTAQP
-1455 VESAS
+1455 AS

-1493 VHPDGTEEIVKGSIV
+1493 VHPDGTEEIVRGSVV

-1516 AEGDVRL
+1516 AEGNVRL
-1523 KVIDNAKRF
+1523 KIIDNAKRF
-1532 NDMANHWA
+1532 NDMADHWA

-1563 DRSMTRGMVS
+1563 DLSMTRGMIG

-1592 KGTVWAVENG
+1592 KGTAWAVENG
-1602 ISDGTAPEQP
+1602 ISDGTNPEQQ

-1642 ISAWARDAV
+1642 ISAWAHDAV

-1666 RMTPQ
+1666 RMAPQ

>member
-1 MPGRPW
+1 MKKRALSLLMAFIMVVG
-7 TLLPT
+7 LLPT
-12 PGAVRQQGVIAPF
+12 
-25 SRLYGSR
+25 
-32 RRAGTDVFFMQK
+32 T
-44 EEEKMKK
+44 
-51 RVISLLLALV
+51 
-61 LAVSL
+61 
-66 LPTAAWAA
+66 AWAA
-74 RKTFETYFN
+74 RKTLSEYFN
-83 EVGLPATATNSTN
+83 GMPISANGGTGTTA
-96 YSGKWKVTTKDG
+96 WKVSGDMLMSG
-108 GEVLKSGALNGSTAS
+108 NAGKSYSTS
-123 FTLTFTEDTHLSFEY
+123 TLTLTFTADTAVSFEY
-138 KVSSG
+138 KVSSEENCDKCTITLG
-143 SDYNYFYLSKNGQEL
+143 DTTIVKDLSGNGDW
-158 TSAGDQFGNNVG
+158 TGYTGTANTGDRLIV
-170 WTPYT
+170 T
-175 LDVQKNDILKFG
+175 
-187 YKKTAD
+187 YKKD
-193 YVAKELDDCVYL
+193 SGGDKNDDCVYL
-205 CNFTCGTPVVVTFHA
+205 RNFTCGTPVVVTLHA
-220 NGGTGD
+220 NNGTD
-226 DYTQNIYGGKGTLKA
+226 ETSTQNIYGGKGTLAA
-241 NTFTSSGKVFAGW
+241 NRFTNPNKVFAGW

-267 ATIEN
+267 AEITAKNNI
-272 VTSDFDLY
+272 DLY

-290 FDNGGVR
+290 FDYNDGKTGNATV
-297 STADVAQ
+297 DVAQ
-304 NTALGA
+304 NTAIDTKIPA
-310 AKMPKDPT
+310 EPT

-331 TKLTADTVITGNV
+331 DKLTAKTVITDDV

-350 TPIRYTIK
+350 TPISYTIAL
-358 FDRNAA
+358 NPGEG
-364 DAVGSMDDISAAYDE
+364 VGEKVTLDAAYDQ
-379 EVKLPLCAF
+379 EVTLPKNTF
-388 TRDGYTFTGW
+388 TREGYDFNGW
-398 GSYKGEDKVKNLAG
+398 GTSASASYGPIEDGAAVKNLTDKADATYNLYAAWKG
-412 KDGAVVTLKASWRG
+412 KEVKVTL
-426 LPVNVIANLN
+426 NFN
-436 YSDAE
+436 YEGAE
-441 NIVRTGAVGNNY
+441 PIERTGSVGSTKYYAKIDDPVRTGY
-453 NYIVKTDGETQ
+453 
-464 YSELKSP
+464 L
-471 VRPGYIFDGWY
+471 FDGWF
-482 DAAEGGSKISP
+482 DAAEGGNEITN
-493 QYKFTAEDAEN
+493 QYKFTAKDAEK
-504 GKTLYAHWTKGIT
+504 GVTLYAHWSEAVTITFDANGGSCNQKPKDIKKGT
-517 VHFDGNGYKSTIADK
+517 AYGF
-532 TVKPDE
+532 
-538 VFSKL
+538 L
-543 PYLSSYSYPANKT
+543 PTASLSGKAF
-556 LDGWYIKNDDGSFG
+556 DGWYTAKDGGTKVENDTIFNKDTTLYARYRNYQITVSFNANG
-570 DAVTKDI
+570 GTGEMEKLVCESK
-577 DFSSLD
+577 
-583 EVTLIAKWRDYQY
+583 VAK
-596 IIKYNVMYNDKSSVT
+596 KL
-611 GTMADQPAAFGQN
+611 P
-624 VQLNKCTFTRE
+624 KCTFTRE
-635 GYDFAGWAISSYGST
+635 GYDFEKWTNTKSSWST
-650 VKYKNGDIINRQWD
+650 PTYY
-664 NWDSED
+664 ED
-670 GEKYNLYAVWTQN
+670 EAEYTYPYTAYRDTTTTLYALWKEN
-683 VFGKAMAAIQSK
+683 ISKAAIDAMNEVIPSDNIIRAE
-695 LPTNNVVRTAG
+695 TT
-706 DLGLPTSGDG
+706 LPTSGEG
-716 YTISYVSSNT
+716 YTISYSSSNT
-726 ELLSNSGMVVLPA
+726 ELLSDSGAVTLPE
-739 SGSATVTL
+739 SGSAKVTL
-747 TATITDTVTSKTYTK
+747 TATITDTKTSKTYTK

-768 YSATTATTEA
+768 YSATTATTEV

-813 CEGIAVSIKEAV
+813 CEGITVSVKEAV
-825 TDSGNYSGIDQDGTI
+825 ADSNGYAGIDRDGTI

-871 WYTSIDWDKAKVREA
+871 WYASIDWDKAKVREA

-918 AWVSNDLALKIG
+918 AWVSNDPALKIG

-955 TVKCNS
+955 TVTCNS
-961 VDGVSVTRE
+961 VDGVAVTRE
-970 FACTVLGGT
+970 FECTVPGGT

-988 LDNALSAPGLRDFVT
+988 LDNALSDVGLKDFVT
-1003 GKKLTADENGVYAVC
+1003 GEKLKADETGVYTTV

-1033 KYTPVVITSSDP
+1033 KYTPVVITGSDP

-1060 VYRPLPGEAAKTV
+1060 VYRPLPDEAAKTV
-1073 TLTMKILDRPNGP
+1073 TLTVKILDRPSGP

-1093 TMRVLA
+1093 AMRVLA

-1111 QTEIDAEI
+1111 QDEIKAEI
-1119 ALMERVKVNYWN
+1119 ALMERVKVKVNYWN

-1152 CYLGT
+1152 CYLNDNGE
-1157 DGSLTWAYD
+1157 LTWVYD
-1166 RKDLKNHGI
+1166 RKHLKNHGI

-1197 EVITHENLLVSRR
+1197 DVVAHENLLVTRQGD
-1210 EESKAVTVTSYLSS
+1210 SKAVTITSYLSS
-1224 ETLGKY
+1224 ETLGRY
-1230 AEKYPQNADFQKLYQ
+1230 AEKYPQNADFQKLYK
-1245 QPVTVDLVVTGTQ
+1245 QPVTIDLVVTGTQ
-1258 YAQGNNEGRVQAA
+1258 YAQGVSNTVRMQAA
-1271 RRALAARPTVTV
+1271 KRALAVRPTVTV

-1293 FAESDLK
+1293 FTESNLE

-1313 LLAEHGYT
+1313 LLAEHRYT

-1331 ITSNSGITLE
+1331 ITSNSGVTLE

-1355 NGELVGRYMSAQGLE
+1355 NGELVGRYMSAQGLN

-1388 AEGWQKPGKIETIVN
+1388 AEGWQKPDRIETIVN

-1460 GEITASVSVPK
+1460 GGITASVSVPK

-1493 VHPDGTEEIVKGSIV
+1493 VHPDGTEEIVRGSVV

-1523 KVIDNAKRF
+1523 KIIDNAKSF
-1532 NDMANHWA
+1532 NDMADHWA

-1563 DRSMTRGMVS
+1563 DRSMTRGMVG

-1592 KGTVWAVENG
+1592 KGTAWAVENG

>member
-1 MPGRPW
+1 
-7 TLLPT
+7 
-12 PGAVRQQGVIAPF
+12 
-25 SRLYGSR
+25 
-32 RRAGTDVFFMQK
+32 
-44 EEEKMKK
+44 MKK

-61 LAVSL
+61 LALSL
-66 LPTAAWAA
+66 LPTAAFAA
-74 RKTFETYFN
+74 TKTLSEYFN
-83 EVGLPATATNSTN
+83 GKPISANGGTGTTAWKVSGDMLVSGNKGKN
-96 YSGKWKVTTKDG
+96 YST
-108 GEVLKSGALNGSTAS
+108 STL
-123 FTLTFTEDTHLSFEY
+123 TLTFTADTAISFEY
-138 KVSSG
+138 RVSSEEKYDKCTITLG
-143 SDYNYFYLSKNGQEL
+143 STTIANAISGDGDWTGYTGTAKNG
-158 TSAGDQFGNNVG
+158 DQLVV
-170 WTPYT
+170 T
-175 LDVQKNDILKFG
+175 
-187 YKKTAD
+187 YKKD
-193 YVAKELDDCVYL
+193 SSGDKHDDCVYL
-205 CNFTCGTPVVVTFHA
+205 RNFTCGTPVVVTFHA
-220 NGGTGD
+220 NGGTGA

-254 ATAENGTV
+254 ATSAGGEV
-262 VYPDG
+262 VYDDG
-267 ATIEN
+267 AEITVEN
-272 VTSDFDLY
+272 DTDLY

-297 STADVAQ
+297 STASVAQ
-304 NTALGA
+304 NTAIGTKIPA
-310 AKMPKDPT
+310 DPKKT
-318 KKGYTFEGWFNGE
+318 GYIFAGWFNGE
-331 TKLTADTVITGNV
+331 DKLTAKTVISSNIT
-344 IYTAKW
+344 YTARW
-350 TPIRYTIK
+350 TANTYTIQ
-358 FDRNAA
+358 FLPND
-364 DAVGSMDDISAAYDE
+364 GTGTMDSIPAAYDQE
-379 EVKLPLCAF
+379 ITLPANGF

-398 GSYKGEDKVKNLAG
+398 GDSPSYSKYASGEAVNNLTKQNNAVVKLYAVWEGNPVKVTLNFNYKG
-412 KDGAVVTLKASWRG
+412 
-426 LPVNVIANLN
+426 
-436 YSDAE
+436 AE
-441 NIVRTGAVGNNY
+441 PIERTGSVGSTKYYAKIDDPVRTGY
-453 NYIVKTDGETQ
+453 
-464 YSELKSP
+464 L
-471 VRPGYIFDGWY
+471 FDGWF
-482 DAAEGGSKISP
+482 DAAEGGNEITN
-493 QYKFTAEDAEN
+493 QYKFTAKDAEK
-504 GKTLYAHWTKGIT
+504 GVTLYAHWSEAVTITFDANGGSCSPTTMDIKKGT
-517 VHFDGNGYKSTIADK
+517 AYGS
-532 TVKPDE
+532 
-538 VFSKL
+538 L
-543 PYLSSYSYPANKT
+543 PEASMSGKAF
-556 LDGWYIKNDDGSFG
+556 DGWYTEKEGGTKVENDTIFNEDTTLYARYRNYQITVSFNANG
-570 DAVTKDI
+570 GTGEMEKLVCESK
-577 DFSSLD
+577 
-583 EVTLIAKWRDYQY
+583 VAK
-596 IIKYNVMYNDKSSVT
+596 KL
-611 GTMADQPAAFGQN
+611 P
-624 VQLNKCTFTRE
+624 KCTFTRE
-635 GYDFAGWAISSYGST
+635 GYDFTGWSTSSYYSSVSYADEAEYQKT
-650 VKYKNGDIINRQWD
+650 VTWGDTTAT
-664 NWDSED
+664 
-670 GEKYNLYAVWTQN
+670 LYAVW
-683 VFGKAMAAIQSK
+683 KANISKTAIDAINQKIPSD
-695 LPTNNVVRTAG
+695 NIIRTATE
-706 DLGLPTSGDG
+706 LPTSDAG
-716 YTISYVSSNT
+716 YTIAYTSDSALIDSDGRIT
-726 ELLSNSGMVVLPA
+726 LPA
-739 SGSATVTL
+739 SGSTEVTL
-747 TATITDTVTSKTYTK
+747 TATITDTKTSKTYTK

-918 AWVSNDLALKIG
+918 AWVSNDPALKIG

-955 TVKCNS
+955 TVTCNS
-961 VDGVSVTRE
+961 VDGVAVTRE
-970 FACTVLGGT
+970 FECTVPGGT

-988 LDNALSAPGLRDFVT
+988 LDNALSGVGLKDFVT
-1003 GKKLTADENGVYAVC
+1003 GKKLTEENGVYTTS

-1093 TMRVLA
+1093 AMRVLA

-1104 VTVQPLT
+1104 VIVQPLT
-1111 QTEIDAEI
+1111 QAEIDAEL
-1119 ALMERVKVNYWN
+1119 ALMAEVKANYWN

-1143 TTDLHAFQE
+1143 TTDLRAFQE
-1152 CYLGT
+1152 CYLNDNGE
-1157 DGSLTWAYD
+1157 LTWVYD
-1166 RKDLKNHGI
+1166 YKELKNHGI
-1175 VPVPLDNWYDQQ
+1175 IPDELDNWYDLQ

-1197 EVITHENLLVSRR
+1197 DVIAHENLLVTRQND
-1210 EESKAVTVTSYLSS
+1210 SKAVTITSYLSS

-1230 AEKYPQNADFQKLYQ
+1230 AEKYLQNADFQKLYQ

-1258 YAQGNNEGRVQAA
+1258 YAQGNNESRVQAA
-1271 RRALAARPTVTV
+1271 SRALAARPTVTV

-1331 ITSNSGITLE
+1331 ITSNSGVTLE

-1355 NGELVGRYMSAQGLE
+1355 NGELVRRYMSAQGLK

-1460 GEITASVSVPK
+1460 GGITASVSVPK

-1493 VHPDGTEEIVKGSIV
+1493 VHPDGTEEIVRGSVV

-1516 AEGDVRL
+1516 AEGDVQL
-1523 KVIDNAKRF
+1523 KIIDNAKRF
-1532 NDMANHWA
+1532 NDMADHWA

-1592 KGTVWAVENG
+1592 KGTAWAVENG

-1632 GELGFDDADS
+1632 GELSFDDTTVIS
-1642 ISAWARDAV
+1642 IWAYDAV

>member
-12 PGAVRQQGVIAPF
+12 PGAERHQGVFAPF

-44 EEEKMKK
+44 EDEKMKK

-74 RKTFETYFN
+74 ETGPKGKGTADDPYLIEDAGVLAQVTGSGHYALANDIDLTDTKYAGKSITPALSDAFSGTFDGNRHTIS
-83 EVGLPATATNSTN
+83 GLCIN
-96 YSGKWKVTTKDG
+96 TK
-108 GEVLKSGALNGSTAS
+108 
-123 FTLTFTEDTHLSFEY
+123 
-138 KVSSG
+138 
-143 SDYNYFYLSKNGQEL
+143 SKNG
-158 TSAGDQFGNNVG
+158 VG
-170 WTPYT
+170 
-175 LDVQKNDILKFG
+175 LF
-187 YKKTAD
+187 
-193 YVAKELDDCVYL
+193 
-205 CNFTCGTPVVVTFHA
+205 
-220 NGGTGD
+220 
-226 DYTQNIYGGKGTLKA
+226 
-241 NTFTSSGKVFAGW
+241 
-254 ATAENGTV
+254 GTV
-262 VYPDG
+262 NG
-267 ATIEN
+267 ASI
-272 VTSDFDLY
+272 
-280 AVWGDAYTVT
+280 
-290 FDNGGVR
+290 
-297 STADVAQ
+297 Q
-304 NTALGA
+304 NL
-310 AKMPKDPT
+310 KV
-318 KKGYTFEGWFNGE
+318 EG
-331 TKLTADTVITGNV
+331 
-344 IYTAKW
+344 
-350 TPIRYTIK
+350 
-358 FDRNAA
+358 
-364 DAVGSMDDISAAYDE
+364 
-379 EVKLPLCAF
+379 
-388 TRDGYTFTGW
+388 
-398 GSYKGEDKVKNLAG
+398 
-412 KDGAVVTLKASWRG
+412 
-426 LPVNVIANLN
+426 
-436 YSDAE
+436 
-441 NIVRTGAVGNNY
+441 
-453 NYIVKTDGETQ
+453 
-464 YSELKSP
+464 
-471 VRPGYIFDGWY
+471 
-482 DAAEGGSKISP
+482 
-493 QYKFTAEDAEN
+493 
-504 GKTLYAHWTKGIT
+504 
-517 VHFDGNGYKSTIADK
+517 
-532 TVKPDE
+532 
-538 VFSKL
+538 
-543 PYLSSYSYPANKT
+543 
-556 LDGWYIKNDDGSFG
+556 
-570 DAVTKDI
+570 
-577 DFSSLD
+577 
-583 EVTLIAKWRDYQY
+583 
-596 IIKYNVMYNDKSSVT
+596 SVT
-611 GTMADQPAAFGQN
+611 GTNSGFVGGIVGKTQGNVTITNCSFTGSVSATKSGSSNGAGGIVGRVNAGTLKVENCANHATVTAEKASAAGIIGHGGTNEVTITNCYNDGAISGQWYPSGICAQNTNDTSTIQECFNSGSISNTNGGTYCAGISANFKGEAPNCYRTEPGSENVGNNKNGTSILLKNSDAVKNELTDIGFLVSDDGKVSLPWETSSTPAEKNPRITISGNKTMNQTTDGSKQSTTLEAKQVDIDDAQDVEWTIESGADVIELEQPAGANEHNSSIIVKELQPGLATIRATAGDYIATADIRIIPYISALE
-624 VQLNKCTFTRE
+624 LNGTP
-635 GYDFAGWAISSYGST
+635 AA
-650 VKYKNGDIINRQWD
+650 
-664 NWDSED
+664 
-670 GEKYNLYAVWTQN
+670 GEKYKVTVNILDGKLYDEEKYGKLTGFKWTYSDN
-683 VFGKAMAAIQSK
+683 YYD
-695 LPTNNVVRTAG
+695 TTTA
-706 DLGLPTSGDG
+706 TSISGDG
-716 YTISYVSSNT
+716 MEIMVPAGTEGKHLSVSLYTHGQNMIPNSIGGYYKVIEDSNSAA
-726 ELLSNSGMVVLPA
+726 LSNDKADLTIPTEDIKAPTTLELPLSGKRGSAIVWTSSDPDIISDTGVVTLPQET
-739 SGSATVTL
+739 ATVTL
-747 TATITDTVTSKTYTK
+747 TATLTYNGKTEIKTFTIKVWSQAAVDAEGDSEKIEAAIGKLSTLQPQFGKDSNVQTMVETRLANAGFSGVGVMYTGKTPMSATEKEAHSDISENGNITYFYTDLTTTDLTTTLQRFDTYKASFMLTCGRETKTVEIWVTVYWDADKVRDFMTK
-762 EYILTL
+762 EVLDQTTLPELTEKNLTL
-768 YSATTATTEA
+768 PASGKWTTISWTSSDPT
-778 ELNAAVSKLT
+778 
-788 GNFKPVYGT
+788 
-797 DTNAI
+797 I
-802 TAVEKKLLDAG
+802 
-813 CEGIAVSIKEAV
+813 IA
-825 TDSGNYSGIDQDGTI
+825 NDGTI
-840 HYYFNPGMT
+840 T
-849 KYGSYFYT
+849 RST
-857 TFVLSKNGASVEKK
+857 
-871 WYTSIDWDKAKVREA
+871 IDQ
-886 LNTVADTLTVPE
+886 
-898 TATADMTLPLNANG
+898 
-912 KGWSKV
+912 
-918 AWVSNDLALKIG
+918 
-930 QASYYT
+930 QA
-936 STYPIT
+936 
-942 LNAAEDT
+942 
-949 TVVLTA
+949 VLTA
-955 TVKCNS
+955 TFTFNFTSDVTGNEQPIVLYKVFEVTVKGNA
-961 VDGVSVTRE
+961 DAADR
-970 FACTVLGGT
+970 AAL
-979 STGVDYQAK
+979 YQQK
-988 LDNALSAPGLRDFVT
+988 LNDALAAPGLKDFVT
-1003 GKKLTADENGVYAVC
+1003 GAKLTADANGVYTTS

-1111 QTEIDAEI
+1111 QAEIDAEI
-1119 ALMERVKVNYWN
+1119 ALMAKVKAAYWD

-1152 CYLGT
+1152 CYLNDNGE
-1157 DGSLTWAYD
+1157 LTWVYD

-1197 EVITHENLLVSRR
+1197 DVVAHENLLVTRQGD
-1210 EESKAVTVTSYLSS
+1210 SKAVTITSYLSS
-1224 ETLGKY
+1224 ETLGRY

-1293 FAESDLK
+1293 FAESNLK

-1331 ITSNSGITLE
+1331 ITSDSGVTLE

-1355 NGELVGRYMSAQGLE
+1355 NGELVRRYMSAQGLK

-1409 KIETKSDGTVIETT
+1409 KIETKPDGTTVETT
-1423 TWRDGSTLT
+1423 TKPDGSTT
-1432 AETSPNGRVETV
+1432 VAETKPDGSVSTV
-1444 EKRADGTTVET
+1444 EKRADGTEIKTAQPV
-1455 VESAS
+1455 S

-1508 TETGVALR
+1508 TETGIALR

-1523 KVIDNAKRF
+1523 KIIDNAKRF
-1532 NDMANHWA
+1532 NDMADHWA

-1563 DRSMTRGMVS
+1563 DRSMTRGMVG

-1592 KGTVWAVENG
+1592 KGTAWAVENG

>member
-1 MPGRPW
+1 
-7 TLLPT
+7 
-12 PGAVRQQGVIAPF
+12 
-25 SRLYGSR
+25 
-32 RRAGTDVFFMQK
+32 
-44 EEEKMKK
+44 MKK
-51 RVISLLLALV
+51 RALSLLMAFMM
-61 LAVSL
+61 AVSL
-66 LPTAAWAA
+66 LPTAVFAA
-74 RKTFETYFN
+74 TETLSEYFN
-83 EVGLPATATNSTN
+83 GMQITAETEPGYPNSRN
-96 YSGKWKVTTKDG
+96 KWKVSTLDG
-108 GEVLKSGALNGSTAS
+108 ETVLVSGNNGKSNSSSTLQ
-123 FTLTFTEDTHLSFEY
+123 LTMTDSVNLSFEY
-138 KVSSG
+138 KVSTEQKFDKLTISNGDTKLVDGVSG
-143 SDYNYFYLSKNGQEL
+143 LID
-158 TSAGDQFGNNVG
+158 
-170 WTPYT
+170 WTP
-175 LDVQKNDILKFG
+175 LEINARQGDVISIVYSKDYSGNGND
-187 YKKTAD
+187 D
-193 YVAKELDDCVYL
+193 RVYL
-205 CNFTCGTPVVVTFHA
+205 RNFTYGTPFVVTFHA

-241 NTFTSSGKVFAGW
+241 NTFTNPGKVFAGW
-254 ATAENGTV
+254 ATAENGAV
-262 VYPDG
+262 GYADG
-267 ATIEN
+267 AKITVESN
-272 VTSDFDLY
+272 TDLY
-280 AVWGDAYTVT
+280 AVWGDACTVT
-290 FDNGGVR
+290 FVNGE
-297 STADVAQ
+297 STRTVDVAK
-304 NTALGA
+304 NTAIDTKIPA
-310 AKMPKDPT
+310 DPKKT
-318 KKGYTFEGWFNGE
+318 GYIFAGWFNGE
-331 TKLTADTVITGNV
+331 DKLTTETTITSDV
-344 IYTAKW
+344 TYTAKW
-350 TPIRYTIK
+350 TPIQYIIK
-358 FDRNAA
+358 FDKNAA

-379 EVKLPLCAF
+379 EVQLPKCAF
-388 TRDGYTFTGW
+388 TREGYTFAGW
-398 GSYKGEDKVKNLAG
+398 GNYSGATSAFTANQATVENLTNRNNE
-412 KDGAVVTLKASWRG
+412 VVTLYAAWKG
-426 LPVNVIANLN
+426 KEVKVTLN
-436 YSDAE
+436 FNYKGAE
-441 NIVRTGAVGNNY
+441 PIERTGSVGSNY
-453 NYIVKTDGETQ
+453 NYDNGKFSSIETQ
-464 YSELKSP
+464 K
-471 VRPGYIFDGWY
+471 RTGYLFDGWF
-482 DAAEGGSKISP
+482 DAAEGGKQISTY
-493 QYKFTAEDAEN
+493 YKFTADDAKN

-570 DAVTKDI
+570 DAVTEDTKFDG
-577 DFSSLD
+577 D

-596 IIKYNVMYNDKSSVT
+596 IIKYNVKYNDKSSVT
-611 GTMADQPAAFGQN
+611 GTMADQPAPFGQDIK
-624 VQLNKCTFTRE
+624 LNKCAFTRE
-635 GYDFAGWAISSYGST
+635 GYDFAGWAISSYGP
-650 VKYKNGDIINRQWD
+650 VKYQDEATINREWD
-664 NWDSED
+664 SWDSED
-670 GEKYNLYAVWTQN
+670 GETHSLYAVWTQN
-683 VFGKAMAAIQSK
+683 AFGRAVAAIQSK
-695 LPTNNVVRTAG
+695 LPADNIARIAG
-706 DLGLPTSGDG
+706 DLGLPTSGEG
-716 YTISYVSSNT
+716 YTISYSSSNT
-726 ELLSNSGMVVLPA
+726 ELLSNSGTVVLPA
-739 SGSATVTL
+739 SGSATVML
-747 TATITDTVTSKTYTK
+747 TATITDTATNKTYTK
-762 EYILTL
+762 EYALTL
-768 YSATTATTEA
+768 YSAEATQTEA
-778 ELNAAVSKLT
+778 ELNKAVSKLT
-788 GNFKPVYGT
+788 GYFTPVYGT

-813 CEGIAVSIKEAV
+813 CKGIAVSIKEAV
-825 TDSGNYSGIDQDGTI
+825 TDSGNCSGIDRDGTI
-840 HYYFNPGMT
+840 HYYFNPDMT
-849 KYGSYFYT
+849 KYGGYFDT
-857 TFVLSKNGASVEKK
+857 TFVLSKNGASVEKE
-871 WYTSIDWDKAKVREA
+871 WDTSIDWDKAKVLEA

-918 AWVSNDLALKIG
+918 AWVSNDPALKIG
-930 QASYYT
+930 TASYYT
-936 STYPIT
+936 STYPVT
-942 LNAAEDT
+942 LNAAENT

-955 TVKCNS
+955 TVKCKS

-979 STGVDYQAK
+979 GTGVDYQAK
-988 LDNALSAPGLRDFVT
+988 LDNALSGVGLKDFVT
-1003 GKKLTADENGVYAVC
+1003 GEKLTEENGVYTTS
-1018 NDIQFPTTRDLKIDG
+1018 NDIQFPTTHDLKIDG

-1073 TLTMKILDRPNGP
+1073 TLTVKILDRPNGP

-1093 TMRVLA
+1093 AMRGVLA
-1099 SKEIK
+1099 SEEIK

-1119 ALMERVKVNYWN
+1119 ALMERVKDAYWN
-1131 GIRNANT
+1131 GICNANVER
-1138 DQNNV
+1138 DNV

-1152 CYLGT
+1152 CYLDT
-1157 DGSLTWAYD
+1157 DDSLTWVYD
-1166 RKDLKNHGI
+1166 REDLKNHGI

-1197 EVITHENLLVSRR
+1197 EVIAHENLLVTRQGD
-1210 EESKAVTVTSYLSS
+1210 SKAVTITSYLSS
-1224 ETLGKY
+1224 ETLGRY

-1258 YAQGNNEGRVQAA
+1258 YAQGNNEGRVEAA
-1271 RRALAARPTVTV
+1271 KRARAARPTVTV

-1293 FAESDLK
+1293 FPEESNLK

-1313 LLAEHGYT
+1313 RLAKHGYT

-1331 ITSNSGITLE
+1331 ITSDSGVTLE

-1355 NGELVGRYMSAQGLE
+1355 NGVLVGRYMSAQGLK

-1379 TSDWTSEPG
+1379 TSDWTSESG
-1388 AEGWQKPGKIETIVN
+1388 AEGWQKPGKTETVTN
-1403 ADGSVT
+1403 ADGSTT
-1409 KIETKSDGTVIETT
+1409 KTETKPDGTTVETT
-1423 TWRDGSTLT
+1423 TKPDGSTT
-1432 AETSPNGRVETV
+1432 VAETKPDGSVSTV
-1444 EKRADGTTVET
+1444 EKRADGTEIKTAQP
-1455 VESAS
+1455 AS
-1460 GEITASVSVPK
+1460 GGITASVSVPK

-1483 KPTGSMVAVI
+1483 KPSGSMVAVI

-1508 TETGVALR
+1508 TETGIALR

-1523 KVIDNAKRF
+1523 KIIDNAKRF
-1532 NDMANHWA
+1532 NDMADHWA

-1632 GELGFDDADS
+1632 GELSFDDTTVIS
-1642 ISAWARDAV
+1642 IWAYDAV

-1671 DLARRGQVAAMLMR
+1671 DLAQRGQVAAMLMR

>member
-1 MPGRPW
+1 
-7 TLLPT
+7 
-12 PGAVRQQGVIAPF
+12 
-25 SRLYGSR
+25 
-32 RRAGTDVFFMQK
+32 
-44 EEEKMKK
+44 MKK
-51 RVISLLLALV
+51 RLLSLALAFV
-61 LAVSL
+61 LAFSL
-66 LPTAAWAA
+66 
-74 RKTFETYFN
+74 
-83 EVGLPATATNSTN
+83 LPATAFAATKTLSEYFNGMPISANGGT
-96 YSGKWKVTTKDG
+96 GTTAWKVSGDTLMSG
-108 GEVLKSGALNGSTAS
+108 SAGKSHSTS
-123 FTLTFTEDTHLSFEY
+123 TLTLTFTADTAISFEY
-138 KVSSG
+138 RVSSEEKYDKCTITLG
-143 SDYNYFYLSKNGQEL
+143 STTIANAISGDGDWTGYTGTAKNG
-158 TSAGDQFGNNVG
+158 DQLVV
-170 WTPYT
+170 T
-175 LDVQKNDILKFG
+175 
-187 YKKTAD
+187 YKKD
-193 YVAKELDDCVYL
+193 GSGDKHDDCVYL
-205 CNFTCGTPVVVTFHA
+205 RKFTCGTPVVVTFHA
-220 NGGTGD
+220 NGGTGA

-241 NTFTSSGKVFAGW
+241 NTFINSGKVFAGW
-254 ATAENGTV
+254 ATEADGEV

-280 AVWGDAYTVT
+280 AVWGDACTVR
-290 FDNGGVR
+290 FVNGE
-297 STADVAQ
+297 STRTVDVAK
-304 NTALGA
+304 NTAIGTKIPA
-310 AKMPKDPT
+310 DPKKT
-318 KKGYTFEGWFNGE
+318 GYIFAGWFNGE
-331 TKLTADTVITGNV
+331 TKLTAETTITSDV
-344 IYTAKW
+344 TYTAKW
-350 TPIRYTIK
+350 TPITYTIEL
-358 FDRNAA
+358 NAGGGVGEKVTL
-364 DAVGSMDDISAAYDE
+364 DAVYDQD
-379 EVKLPLCAF
+379 VTLPKNTF
-388 TRDGYTFTGW
+388 TRDGYDFVGW
-398 GSYKGEDKVKNLAG
+398 GNYSGATSASTANQATIKNLANRN
-412 KDGAVVTLKASWRG
+412 GAVVTLYAVWKG
-426 LPVNVIANLN
+426 KEVKVTLDFN
-436 YSDAE
+436 YKGAE
-441 NIVRTGAVGNNY
+441 PIERTGSVGGNFNY
-453 NYIVKTDGETQ
+453 DNGKFSSIETQ
-464 YSELKSP
+464 K
-471 VRPGYIFDGWY
+471 RTGYLFDGWF
-482 DAAEGGSKISP
+482 DAAEGDNEITN
-493 QYKFTAEDAEN
+493 QYKFTAKDAEE
-504 GKTLYAHWTKGIT
+504 GVTLYAHWTKGIT
-517 VHFDGNGYKSTIADK
+517 VHFDGNGYESTIADK

-543 PYLSSYSYPANKT
+543 PYLFSYSYPANKA
-556 LDGWYIKNDDGSFG
+556 LDGWYIKNSDGSFG
-570 DAVTKDI
+570 EAVNKDT

-596 IIKYNVMYNDKSSVT
+596 IIKFNIKNADKSSVN
-611 GTMADQPAAFGQN
+611 GTMADQPAPFGKD
-624 VQLNKCTFTRE
+624 VKLSKCAFTRE
-635 GYDFAGWAISSYGST
+635 GYDFAGWATSSHGP
-650 VKYKNGDIINRQWD
+650 VKYQDEATINRE
-664 NWDSED
+664 WDSWDSDD
-670 GEKYNLYAVWTQN
+670 GETHSLYAVWTQN
-683 VFGKAMAAIQSK
+683 AFGRAVAAIQSK
-695 LPTNNVVRTAG
+695 LPADNIARIAG

-726 ELLSNSGMVVLPA
+726 ELLSDSGIVVLPA
-739 SGSATVTL
+739 SGSAKVTL
-747 TATITDTVTSKTYTK
+747 TATITDKATQETYTK
-762 EYILTL
+762 EYALTL
-768 YSATTATTEA
+768 YSADVAATEA
-778 ELNAAVSKLT
+778 ELNNAVSKLT
-788 GNFKPVYGT
+788 GNFTPVYGT

-802 TAVEKKLLDAG
+802 TAVEKKLLVAG
-813 CEGIAVSIKEAV
+813 CEGITVSVKEAV
-825 TDSGNYSGIDQDGTI
+825 ADSNGYAGIDRDGTI
-840 HYYFNPGMT
+840 HYYFNPNMR
-849 KYGSYFYT
+849 GSGGYFDT
-857 TFVLSKNGASVEKK
+857 TFVLSKNGASVEKE
-871 WYTSIDWDKAKVREA
+871 WRTNIDWDKAKVREA

-898 TATADMTLPLNANG
+898 TATADMKLPQIADEETWSNVTWSSSDTNALAIGSAPYYPYYSPYPVTLKN
-912 KGWSKV
+912 
-918 AWVSNDLALKIG
+918 VS
-930 QASYYT
+930 
-936 STYPIT
+936 
-942 LNAAEDT
+942 EDT

-955 TVKCNS
+955 TVTCNS
-961 VDGVSVTRE
+961 VDGVAVTRE
-970 FACTVLGGT
+970 FECTVPGGT

-988 LDNALSAPGLRDFVT
+988 LDNALFDIGLKDFVT
-1003 GKKLTADENGVYAVC
+1003 GEKLTEENGVYTTI
-1018 NDIQFPTTRDLKIDG
+1018 NDIQFPTTRNLKIDG

-1060 VYRPLPGEAAKTV
+1060 VYRPLPDEAAKTV

-1099 SKEIK
+1099 SKGIK

-1111 QTEIDAEI
+1111 QDEIDAEI
-1119 ALMERVKVNYWN
+1119 ALMAKVKAAYWD

-1152 CYLGT
+1152 CYLNDNGE
-1157 DGSLTWAYD
+1157 LTWVYD
-1166 RKDLKNHGI
+1166 REDLKNHGI

-1197 EVITHENLLVSRR
+1197 DVVAHENLLVTRQGD
-1210 EESKAVTVTSYLSS
+1210 SKAVTITSYLSS
-1224 ETLGKY
+1224 ETLGRY
-1230 AEKYPQNADFQKLYQ
+1230 AEKYPQNADFQKLYK

-1271 RRALAARPTVTV
+1271 KRALAARPTVTV

-1293 FAESDLK
+1293 FPEESNLK

-1313 LLAEHGYT
+1313 RLAEHRYT

-1331 ITSNSGITLE
+1331 ITSDSGVTLE

-1355 NGELVGRYMSAQGLE
+1355 NGELVGRYMSAQGLK

-1493 VHPDGTEEIVKGSIV
+1493 VHPDGTEEIVKGSVV

-1523 KVIDNAKRF
+1523 KIIDNAKRF
-1532 NDMANHWA
+1532 NDMADHWA

-1563 DRSMTRGMVS
+1563 DRSMTRGMVG

>member
-12 PGAVRQQGVIAPF
+12 PGAERHQGVFAPF

-44 EEEKMKK
+44 EDEKMKK

-74 RKTFETYFN
+74 ET
-83 EVGLPATATNSTN
+83 GPKGKGTADDP
-96 YSGKWKVTTKDG
+96 YLIEDAEDLAKVTGSGHYALANDIDLTDTKYAGKSITPALSDAFSGTFDG
-108 GEVLKSGALNGSTAS
+108 NRHTISGLCINT
-123 FTLTFTEDTHLSFEY
+123 
-138 KVSSG
+138 K
-143 SDYNYFYLSKNGQEL
+143 SKNG
-158 TSAGDQFGNNVG
+158 VG
-170 WTPYT
+170 
-175 LDVQKNDILKFG
+175 LF
-187 YKKTAD
+187 
-193 YVAKELDDCVYL
+193 
-205 CNFTCGTPVVVTFHA
+205 
-220 NGGTGD
+220 
-226 DYTQNIYGGKGTLKA
+226 
-241 NTFTSSGKVFAGW
+241 
-254 ATAENGTV
+254 GTV
-262 VYPDG
+262 NG
-267 ATIEN
+267 ASI
-272 VTSDFDLY
+272 
-280 AVWGDAYTVT
+280 
-290 FDNGGVR
+290 
-297 STADVAQ
+297 Q
-304 NTALGA
+304 NL
-310 AKMPKDPT
+310 KV
-318 KKGYTFEGWFNGE
+318 EG
-331 TKLTADTVITGNV
+331 
-344 IYTAKW
+344 
-350 TPIRYTIK
+350 
-358 FDRNAA
+358 
-364 DAVGSMDDISAAYDE
+364 
-379 EVKLPLCAF
+379 
-388 TRDGYTFTGW
+388 
-398 GSYKGEDKVKNLAG
+398 
-412 KDGAVVTLKASWRG
+412 
-426 LPVNVIANLN
+426 
-436 YSDAE
+436 
-441 NIVRTGAVGNNY
+441 
-453 NYIVKTDGETQ
+453 
-464 YSELKSP
+464 
-471 VRPGYIFDGWY
+471 
-482 DAAEGGSKISP
+482 
-493 QYKFTAEDAEN
+493 
-504 GKTLYAHWTKGIT
+504 
-517 VHFDGNGYKSTIADK
+517 
-532 TVKPDE
+532 
-538 VFSKL
+538 
-543 PYLSSYSYPANKT
+543 
-556 LDGWYIKNDDGSFG
+556 
-570 DAVTKDI
+570 
-577 DFSSLD
+577 
-583 EVTLIAKWRDYQY
+583 
-596 IIKYNVMYNDKSSVT
+596 SVT
-611 GTMADQPAAFGQN
+611 GTNSGFVGGIVGKTQGNVTITNCSFTGSVSATKSGSSNGAGGIVGRVNAGTLKVENCANHATVTAEKASAAGIIGHGGTNEVTITNCYNDGAISGQWYPSGICAQNTNDTSTIQECFNSGSISNTNGGTYCAGISANFKGEAPNCYRTEPGSESVGNNKNGTSILLKNSDAVKNELTDIGFLVSDDGKVSLPWETSSTPAEKNPRITISGNKTMNQTTDGSKQSTTLEAKQVDIDDAQDVEWTIESGADVIELEQPAGANEHNSSIIVKELQPGLATIRATAGDYIATADIRIIPYISALE
-624 VQLNKCTFTRE
+624 LNGTP
-635 GYDFAGWAISSYGST
+635 AA
-650 VKYKNGDIINRQWD
+650 
-664 NWDSED
+664 
-670 GEKYNLYAVWTQN
+670 GEKYKVTVNILDGKLYDEEKYGKLTGFKWTYSDN
-683 VFGKAMAAIQSK
+683 YYD
-695 LPTNNVVRTAG
+695 TTTA
-706 DLGLPTSGDG
+706 TSISGDG
-716 YTISYVSSNT
+716 MEIMVPAGTEGKHLSVSLYTHGQNMIPNSIGGYYKVIEDSNSAA
-726 ELLSNSGMVVLPA
+726 LSNDKADLTIPTEDIKAPTTLELPLSGKRGSAIVWTSSDPDIISDTGVVTLPQET
-739 SGSATVTL
+739 ATVTL
-747 TATITDTVTSKTYTK
+747 TATLTYNGKTEIKTFTIKVWSQAAVDAEGDSEKIEAAIGKLSTLQPQFGKDSNVQTMVETRLANAGFSGVGVMYTGKTPMSATEKEAHSDISENGNITYFYTDLTTTDLTTTLQRFDTYKASFMLTCGRETKTVEIWVTVYWDADKVRDFMTK
-762 EYILTL
+762 EVLDQTTLPELTEKNLTL
-768 YSATTATTEA
+768 PASGKWTTISWTSSDPT
-778 ELNAAVSKLT
+778 
-788 GNFKPVYGT
+788 
-797 DTNAI
+797 I
-802 TAVEKKLLDAG
+802 
-813 CEGIAVSIKEAV
+813 IA
-825 TDSGNYSGIDQDGTI
+825 NDGTI
-840 HYYFNPGMT
+840 T
-849 KYGSYFYT
+849 RST
-857 TFVLSKNGASVEKK
+857 
-871 WYTSIDWDKAKVREA
+871 IDQ
-886 LNTVADTLTVPE
+886 
-898 TATADMTLPLNANG
+898 
-912 KGWSKV
+912 
-918 AWVSNDLALKIG
+918 
-930 QASYYT
+930 QA
-936 STYPIT
+936 
-942 LNAAEDT
+942 
-949 TVVLTA
+949 VLTA
-955 TVKCNS
+955 TFTFNFTSDVTGNEQPIVLYKVFEVTVKGNA
-961 VDGVSVTRE
+961 DAADR
-970 FACTVLGGT
+970 AAL
-979 STGVDYQAK
+979 YQQK
-988 LDNALSAPGLRDFVT
+988 LNDALAAPGLKDFVT
-1003 GKKLTADENGVYAVC
+1003 GAKLTADANGVYTTS

-1093 TMRVLA
+1093 AMRVLA

-1104 VTVQPLT
+1104 VIVQPLT
-1111 QTEIDAEI
+1111 QAEIDAEL
-1119 ALMERVKVNYWN
+1119 ALMAEVKANYWN

-1143 TTDLHAFQE
+1143 TTDLRAFQE
-1152 CYLGT
+1152 CYLNDNGE
-1157 DGSLTWAYD
+1157 LTWVYD
-1166 RKDLKNHGI
+1166 YKELKNHGI
-1175 VPVPLDNWYDQQ
+1175 IPDELDNWYDLQ

-1197 EVITHENLLVSRR
+1197 DVIAHENLLVTRQND
-1210 EESKAVTVTSYLSS
+1210 SKAVTITSYLSS

-1258 YAQGNNEGRVQAA
+1258 YAQGNNESRVQAA
-1271 RRALAARPTVTV
+1271 SRALAARPTVTV

-1331 ITSNSGITLE
+1331 ITSNSGVTLE

-1355 NGELVGRYMSAQGLE
+1355 NGELVGRYMSAQGLN

-1388 AEGWQKPGKIETIVN
+1388 AEGWQKPDRIETIVN

-1460 GEITASVSVPK
+1460 GGITASVSVPK

-1493 VHPDGTEEIVKGSIV
+1493 VHPDGTEEIVRGSVV

-1516 AEGDVRL
+1516 AEGNVQL
-1523 KVIDNAKRF
+1523 KIIDNAKRF
-1532 NDMANHWA
+1532 NDMADHWA

-1563 DRSMTRGMVS
+1563 DRSMTRGMVG

-1592 KGTVWAVENG
+1592 KGTAWAVENG

>member
-12 PGAVRQQGVIAPF
+12 PGAERHQGVFAPF

-44 EEEKMKK
+44 EDEKMKK

-74 RKTFETYFN
+74 ET
-83 EVGLPATATNSTN
+83 GPKGKGTADDP
-96 YSGKWKVTTKDG
+96 YLIEDAEDLAKVTGSGHYALANDIDLTDTKYAGKSITPALSDAFSGTFDG
-108 GEVLKSGALNGSTAS
+108 NRHTISGLCINT
-123 FTLTFTEDTHLSFEY
+123 
-138 KVSSG
+138 K
-143 SDYNYFYLSKNGQEL
+143 SKNG
-158 TSAGDQFGNNVG
+158 VG
-170 WTPYT
+170 
-175 LDVQKNDILKFG
+175 LF
-187 YKKTAD
+187 
-193 YVAKELDDCVYL
+193 
-205 CNFTCGTPVVVTFHA
+205 
-220 NGGTGD
+220 
-226 DYTQNIYGGKGTLKA
+226 
-241 NTFTSSGKVFAGW
+241 
-254 ATAENGTV
+254 GTV
-262 VYPDG
+262 NG
-267 ATIEN
+267 ASI
-272 VTSDFDLY
+272 
-280 AVWGDAYTVT
+280 
-290 FDNGGVR
+290 
-297 STADVAQ
+297 Q
-304 NTALGA
+304 NL
-310 AKMPKDPT
+310 KV
-318 KKGYTFEGWFNGE
+318 EG
-331 TKLTADTVITGNV
+331 
-344 IYTAKW
+344 
-350 TPIRYTIK
+350 
-358 FDRNAA
+358 
-364 DAVGSMDDISAAYDE
+364 
-379 EVKLPLCAF
+379 
-388 TRDGYTFTGW
+388 
-398 GSYKGEDKVKNLAG
+398 
-412 KDGAVVTLKASWRG
+412 
-426 LPVNVIANLN
+426 
-436 YSDAE
+436 
-441 NIVRTGAVGNNY
+441 
-453 NYIVKTDGETQ
+453 
-464 YSELKSP
+464 
-471 VRPGYIFDGWY
+471 
-482 DAAEGGSKISP
+482 
-493 QYKFTAEDAEN
+493 
-504 GKTLYAHWTKGIT
+504 
-517 VHFDGNGYKSTIADK
+517 
-532 TVKPDE
+532 
-538 VFSKL
+538 
-543 PYLSSYSYPANKT
+543 
-556 LDGWYIKNDDGSFG
+556 
-570 DAVTKDI
+570 
-577 DFSSLD
+577 
-583 EVTLIAKWRDYQY
+583 
-596 IIKYNVMYNDKSSVT
+596 SVT
-611 GTMADQPAAFGQN
+611 GTNSGFVGGIVGKTQGNVTITNCSFTGSVSATKSGSSNGAGGIVGRVNAGTLKVENCANHATVTAEKASAAGIIGHGGTNEVTITNCYNDGAISGQWYPSGICAQNTNDTSTIQECFNSGSISNTNGGTYCAGISANFKGEAPNCYRTEPGSENVGNNKNGTSILLKNSDAVKNELTDIGFLVSDDGKVSLPWETSSTPAEKNPRITISGNKTMNQTTDGSKQSTTLEAKQVDIDDAQDVEWTIESGADVIELEQPAGANEHNSSIIVKELQPGLATIRATAGDYIATADIRIIPYISALE
-624 VQLNKCTFTRE
+624 LNGTP
-635 GYDFAGWAISSYGST
+635 AA
-650 VKYKNGDIINRQWD
+650 
-664 NWDSED
+664 
-670 GEKYNLYAVWTQN
+670 GEKYKVTVNILDGKLYDEEKYGKLTGFKWTYSDN
-683 VFGKAMAAIQSK
+683 YYD
-695 LPTNNVVRTAG
+695 TTTA
-706 DLGLPTSGDG
+706 TSISGDG
-716 YTISYVSSNT
+716 MEIMVPAGTEGKHLSVSLYTHGQNMIPNSIGGYYKVIEDSNSAA
-726 ELLSNSGMVVLPA
+726 LSNDKADLTIPTEDIKAPTTLELPLSGKRGSAIVWTSSDPDIISDTGVVTLPQET
-739 SGSATVTL
+739 ATVTL
-747 TATITDTVTSKTYTK
+747 TATLTYNGKTENKTFTIKVWSQAAVDAEGDSEKIEAAIGKLSTLQPQFGKDSNVQTMVETRLANAGFSGVGVMYTGKTPMSATEKEAHSDISENGNITYFYTDLTTTDLTTTLQRFDTYKASFMLTCGRETKTVEIWVTVYWDADKVRDFMTK
-762 EYILTL
+762 EVLDQTTLPELTEKNLTL
-768 YSATTATTEA
+768 PASGKWTTISWTSSDPT
-778 ELNAAVSKLT
+778 
-788 GNFKPVYGT
+788 
-797 DTNAI
+797 I
-802 TAVEKKLLDAG
+802 
-813 CEGIAVSIKEAV
+813 IA
-825 TDSGNYSGIDQDGTI
+825 NDGTI
-840 HYYFNPGMT
+840 T
-849 KYGSYFYT
+849 RST
-857 TFVLSKNGASVEKK
+857 
-871 WYTSIDWDKAKVREA
+871 IDQ
-886 LNTVADTLTVPE
+886 
-898 TATADMTLPLNANG
+898 
-912 KGWSKV
+912 
-918 AWVSNDLALKIG
+918 
-930 QASYYT
+930 QA
-936 STYPIT
+936 
-942 LNAAEDT
+942 
-949 TVVLTA
+949 VLTA
-955 TVKCNS
+955 TFTFNFTSDVTGNEQPIVLYKVFEVTVKGNA
-961 VDGVSVTRE
+961 DAADR
-970 FACTVLGGT
+970 AAL
-979 STGVDYQAK
+979 YQQK
-988 LDNALSAPGLRDFVT
+988 LNDALAAPGLKDFVT
-1003 GKKLTADENGVYAVC
+1003 GAKLTADANGVYTTS

-1111 QTEIDAEI
+1111 QAEIDAEI
-1119 ALMERVKVNYWN
+1119 ALMAKVKAAYWD

-1152 CYLGT
+1152 CYLNDNGE
-1157 DGSLTWAYD
+1157 LTWVYD

-1197 EVITHENLLVSRR
+1197 DVVAHENLLVTRQGD
-1210 EESKAVTVTSYLSS
+1210 SKAVTITSYLSS
-1224 ETLGKY
+1224 ETLGRY

-1293 FAESDLK
+1293 FAESNLK

-1331 ITSNSGITLE
+1331 ITSDSGVTLE

-1355 NGELVGRYMSAQGLE
+1355 NGELVRRYMSAQGLK

-1409 KIETKSDGTVIETT
+1409 KIETKPDGTTVETT
-1423 TWRDGSTLT
+1423 TKPDGSTT
-1432 AETSPNGRVETV
+1432 VAETKPDGSVSTV
-1444 EKRADGTTVET
+1444 EKRADGTEIKTAQPV
-1455 VESAS
+1455 S

-1508 TETGVALR
+1508 TETGIALR

-1523 KVIDNAKRF
+1523 KIIDNAKRF
-1532 NDMANHWA
+1532 NDMADHWA

-1563 DRSMTRGMVS
+1563 DRSMTRGMVG

-1592 KGTVWAVENG
+1592 KGTAWAVENG